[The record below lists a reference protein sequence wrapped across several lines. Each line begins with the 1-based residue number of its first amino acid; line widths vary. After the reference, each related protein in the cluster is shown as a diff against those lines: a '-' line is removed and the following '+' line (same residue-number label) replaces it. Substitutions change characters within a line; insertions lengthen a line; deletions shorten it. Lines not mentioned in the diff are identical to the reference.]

1 MGLSN
6 FAPSND
12 DDSTNKPTG
21 SGGGSGAPNITIV
34 GSSTPSVPYHN
45 HTITGG
51 SDIDDMLINYNEE
64 YKSSAPALFRDEI
77 VTQTMSIISSS
88 RKPNALLV
96 GPAGV
101 GKTAIVEEIARR
113 IANQEASVP
122 PQLGNTTIYE
132 LPIATLVAGA
142 GIVGELEN
150 RITEIIKFA
159 QDPGND
165 ALLFIDEIH
174 IITDDSNPT
183 YSKIA
188 QILKPALARGYLRV
202 IAATTTGEAKRLDDD
217 PAFKRR
223 FSSVIVDELTSEQT
237 RSILDVVLPGMLT
250 HYENKVSVAPDV
262 LDDIVTT
269 ADRLMSTG
277 HRPDTAITL
286 LDRALSHSVISHH
299 AAIQEAFASGNAS
312 YAQMLQ
318 QIVQIPLTSKRLNTI
333 AMRLVTGQSQPPQ
346 LDVKTLE
353 HELSR
358 LKGQENVLPRIVD
371 ALRRRELGIFPQTRP
386 TSWLFAGASGVGKSE
401 TAKIIAKMV
410 TGQKP
415 ILLNMAEFHDAHT
428 INRIIGS
435 PSGYVGSDS
444 ARERP
449 FDTLASNPY
458 RVIVLD
464 EFEKAHMS
472 VQRLFL
478 SALDT
483 GEIQMANGPAVDL
496 SRCIVIATT
505 NAGRQKLSGSRM
517 GFGEEKNTL
526 SKQSLAKELQK
537 SFDAE
542 LLGRFNDLIA
552 FMPLGANEYAEIL
565 RDEYDRQVARICAE
579 NPGMSFDPIDD
590 GTIARL
596 VEETWLVDQGARPA
610 IRSIR
615 SFIEDSLLS
624 SATN

>member
-6 FAPSND
+6 F
-12 DDSTNKPTG
+12 TPTDIG
-21 SGGGSGAPNITIV
+21 GGGSG
-34 GSSTPSVPYHN
+34 SSGPSVPLSALFGP
-45 HTITGG
+45 TLTGG
-51 SDIDDMLINYNEE
+51 SDINDMLINYNET
-64 YKSSAPALFRDEI
+64 YKSTTPALFRDEI

-113 IANQEASVP
+113 IANKEASVP
-122 PQLGNTTIYE
+122 PQLANTTIYE

-142 GIVGELEN
+142 GVVGDLEN

-159 QDPGND
+159 QDANND

-174 IITDDSNPT
+174 LIADSNNTT
-183 YSKIA
+183 YAKIA
-188 QILKPALARGYLRV
+188 QILKPAMARGYIRV
-202 IAATTTGEAKRLDDD
+202 IAATTMGEAKKLDDD

-223 FSSVIVDELTSEQT
+223 FSSVIVDELTREQT
-237 RSILDVVLPGMLT
+237 REILDIVLPGMLG
-250 HYENKVSVAPDV
+250 HYQNKVTVAPDV
-262 LDDIVTT
+262 LDEIVMT

-299 AAIQEAFASGNAS
+299 AAIQEALASGNTTS
-312 YAQMLQ
+312 AQMLQ
-318 QIVQIPLTSKRLNTI
+318 QITHIPLTAKRLNTI
-333 AMRLVTGQSQPPQ
+333 AMLLVTGQSQPPH
-346 LDVKTLE
+346 LDVTALQT
-353 HELSR
+353 ELSR
-358 LKGQENVLPRIVD
+358 LRGQEEVLPRIVD
-371 ALRRRELGIFPQTRP
+371 ALRRRELNIFPSTRP

-401 TAKIIAKMV
+401 TATIISSMV

-415 ILLNMAEFHDAHT
+415 IILNMAEYHDSAS

-435 PSGYVGSDS
+435 PTGYVGSDS
-444 ARERP
+444 AKERP

-464 EFEKAHMS
+464 EFEKADMS

-505 NAGRQKLSGSRM
+505 NAGRQKLSGSQM
-517 GFGEEKNTL
+517 GFGDHKHSV
-526 SKQSLAKELQK
+526 SKQSLTKELQK

-542 LLGRFNDLIA
+542 LLGRFDDLIA
-552 FMPLGANEYAEIL
+552 FMPLGADDYAQIL
-565 RDEYDRQVARICAE
+565 RDEYDRQVKRICAE
-579 NPGMSFDPIDD
+579 RPDLSFDAIDD
-590 GTIARL
+590 DTINRL
-596 VEETWLVDQGARPA
+596 VDETWLVDQGARPA
-610 IRSIR
+610 IRAIR
-615 SFIEDSLLS
+615 ALIEDMLLAQAANS
-624 SATN
+624 

>member
-6 FAPSND
+6 F
-12 DDSTNKPTG
+12 TPTDIG
-21 SGGGSGAPNITIV
+21 GNPGTGGSNIPL
-34 GSSTPSVPYHN
+34 SSLLGPLL
-45 HTITGG
+45 TGG
-51 SDIDDMLINYNEE
+51 SDVNDMLINYNET
-64 YKSSAPALFRDEI
+64 YKSATPALFRDEI

-113 IANQEASVP
+113 IANKEASVP
-122 PQLGNTTIYE
+122 PQLANTTIYE

-142 GIVGELEN
+142 GIVGDLEN

-159 QDPGND
+159 QDANND

-174 IITDDSNPT
+174 LIADSNNTT
-183 YSKIA
+183 YAKIA
-188 QILKPALARGYLRV
+188 QILKPAMARGYIRV
-202 IAATTTGEAKRLDDD
+202 IAATTMGEAKKLDDD

-223 FSSVIVDELTSEQT
+223 FSSVIVDELTREQT
-237 RSILDVVLPGMLT
+237 RQILDIVLPGMLG
-250 HYENKVSVAPDV
+250 HYQNKVTVAPDV
-262 LDDIVTT
+262 LDEIVMT

-299 AAIQEAFASGNAS
+299 AAIQEALASGNTTS
-312 YAQMLQ
+312 AQMLQ
-318 QIVQIPLTSKRLNTI
+318 QIAHIPLTAKRLNTI
-333 AMRLVTGQSQPPQ
+333 AMLLVTGQSQPPH
-346 LDVKTLE
+346 LDVTALQT
-353 HELSR
+353 ELSR
-358 LKGQENVLPRIVD
+358 LRGQEEVLPRIVD
-371 ALRRRELGIFPQTRP
+371 ALRRRELNIFPSTRP

-401 TAKIIAKMV
+401 TATIISSMV

-415 ILLNMAEFHDAHT
+415 IILNMAEYHDSAS

-435 PSGYVGSDS
+435 PTGYVGSDS
-444 ARERP
+444 AKERP

-464 EFEKAHMS
+464 EFEKADMS

-505 NAGRQKLSGSRM
+505 NAGRQKLSGSQM
-517 GFGEEKNTL
+517 GFGDHKHSV
-526 SKQSLAKELQK
+526 SKQSLTKELQK

-542 LLGRFNDLIA
+542 LLGRFDDLIA
-552 FMPLGANEYAEIL
+552 FMPLGADDYAQIL

-579 NPGMSFDPIDD
+579 RPDLSFDPIDD
-590 GTIARL
+590 DTIARL
-596 VEETWLVDQGARPA
+596 VDETWLVDQGARPA
-610 IRSIR
+610 IRAIR
-615 SFIEDSLLS
+615 ALIEDMLLAQAANS
-624 SATN
+624 

>member
-6 FAPSND
+6 F
-12 DDSTNKPTG
+12 TPTDIG
-21 SGGGSGAPNITIV
+21 GGGSG
-34 GSSTPSVPYHN
+34 SSGPSVPLSALFGP
-45 HTITGG
+45 TLTGG
-51 SDIDDMLINYNEE
+51 SDINDMLINYNET
-64 YKSSAPALFRDEI
+64 YKSATPALFRDEI

-113 IANQEASVP
+113 IANKEASVP
-122 PQLGNTTIYE
+122 PQLANTTIYE

-142 GIVGELEN
+142 GVVGDLEN

-159 QDPGND
+159 QDANND

-174 IITDDSNPT
+174 LIADSNNTT
-183 YSKIA
+183 YAKIA
-188 QILKPALARGYLRV
+188 QILKPTMARGYIRV
-202 IAATTTGEAKRLDDD
+202 IAATTMGEAKKLDDD

-223 FSSVIVDELTSEQT
+223 FSSVIVDELTREQT
-237 RSILDVVLPGMLT
+237 RQILDIVLPGMLG
-250 HYENKVSVAPDV
+250 HYQNKVTVAPDV
-262 LDDIVTT
+262 LDEIVMT

-299 AAIQEAFASGNAS
+299 SAIQEALASGNTTS
-312 YAQMLQ
+312 AQMLQ
-318 QIVQIPLTSKRLNTI
+318 QITHIPLTAKRLNTI
-333 AMRLVTGQSQPPQ
+333 AMLLVTGQSQPPH
-346 LDVKTLE
+346 LDVTALQT
-353 HELSR
+353 ELSR
-358 LKGQENVLPRIVD
+358 LRGQEEVLPRIVD
-371 ALRRRELGIFPQTRP
+371 ALRRRELNVFPSTRP

-401 TAKIIAKMV
+401 TATIISSMV

-415 ILLNMAEFHDAHT
+415 IILNMAEYHDSAS

-435 PSGYVGSDS
+435 PTGYVGSDS
-444 ARERP
+444 AKERP

-464 EFEKAHMS
+464 EFEKADMS

-505 NAGRQKLSGSRM
+505 NAGRQKLSGSQM
-517 GFGEEKNTL
+517 GFGDHKHSV
-526 SKQSLAKELQK
+526 SKQSLTKELQK

-542 LLGRFNDLIA
+542 LLGRFDDLIA
-552 FMPLGANEYAEIL
+552 FMPLGANDYAQIL
-565 RDEYDRQVARICAE
+565 RDEYDRQVKRICAE
-579 NPGMSFDPIDD
+579 RPDLSFDPIDD
-590 GTIARL
+590 DTIARL
-596 VEETWLVDQGARPA
+596 VDETWLVDQGARPA
-610 IRSIR
+610 IRAIR
-615 SFIEDSLLS
+615 ALIEDMLL
-624 SATN
+624 AQAAN

>member
-6 FAPSND
+6 F
-12 DDSTNKPTG
+12 TPTDIG
-21 SGGGSGAPNITIV
+21 GGGSGSSGPNIPL
-34 GSSTPSVPYHN
+34 STLLGP
-45 HTITGG
+45 TLTGG
-51 SDIDDMLINYNEE
+51 SDINDMLINYNET
-64 YKSSAPALFRDEI
+64 YKSATPALFRDEI

-113 IANQEASVP
+113 ITNKEASVP
-122 PQLGNTTIYE
+122 PQLANTTIYE

-142 GIVGELEN
+142 GVVGDLEN

-159 QDPGND
+159 QDANND

-174 IITDDSNPT
+174 LIADSNNTT
-183 YSKIA
+183 YAKIA
-188 QILKPALARGYLRV
+188 QILKPAMARGYIRV
-202 IAATTTGEAKRLDDD
+202 IAATTMGEAKKLDDD

-223 FSSVIVDELTSEQT
+223 FSSVIVDELTREQT
-237 RSILDVVLPGMLT
+237 REILDIVLPGMLN
-250 HYENKVSVAPDV
+250 HYQNKITVTPDV
-262 LDDIVTT
+262 LDEIVMT

-299 AAIQEAFASGNAS
+299 AAIQEALASGNTTS
-312 YAQMLQ
+312 AQMLQ
-318 QIVQIPLTSKRLNTI
+318 QITHIPLTAKRLNTI
-333 AMRLVTGQSQPPQ
+333 AMLLVTGQSQPPH
-346 LDVKTLE
+346 LDVTALQT
-353 HELSR
+353 ELSR
-358 LKGQENVLPRIVD
+358 LRGQEEVLPRIVD
-371 ALRRRELGIFPQTRP
+371 ALRRRELNIFPSTRP

-401 TAKIIAKMV
+401 TATIISSMV

-415 ILLNMAEFHDAHT
+415 IILNMAEYHDSAS

-435 PSGYVGSDS
+435 PTGYVGSDS
-444 ARERP
+444 AKERP

-464 EFEKAHMS
+464 EFEKADMS

-505 NAGRQKLSGSRM
+505 NAGRQKLSGSQM
-517 GFGEEKNTL
+517 GFGDHKHSV
-526 SKQSLAKELQK
+526 SKQSLTKELQK

-542 LLGRFNDLIA
+542 LLGRFDDLIA
-552 FMPLGANEYAEIL
+552 FMPLGADDYAQIL
-565 RDEYDRQVARICAE
+565 RDEYDRQVARICTE
-579 NPGMSFDPIDD
+579 RPDLSFDPIDD
-590 GTIARL
+590 DTIAQL
-596 VEETWLVDQGARPA
+596 VDETWLVDQGARPA
-610 IRSIR
+610 IRAIR
-615 SFIEDSLLS
+615 ALIEDMLL
-624 SATN
+624 AQAAN

>member
-6 FAPSND
+6 F
-12 DDSTNKPTG
+12 TPTDIG
-21 SGGGSGAPNITIV
+21 GGGSG
-34 GSSTPSVPYHN
+34 SSGPSIPLSALLGP
-45 HTITGG
+45 TLTGG
-51 SDIDDMLINYNEE
+51 SDINDMLINYNET
-64 YKSSAPALFRDEI
+64 YRSATPALFRDEI

-113 IANQEASVP
+113 IANKEASVP
-122 PQLGNTTIYE
+122 PQLANTTIYE

-142 GIVGELEN
+142 GIVGDLEN

-159 QDPGND
+159 QDANND

-174 IITDDSNPT
+174 LIADSNNTT
-183 YSKIA
+183 YAKIA
-188 QILKPALARGYLRV
+188 QILKPAMARGYIRV
-202 IAATTTGEAKRLDDD
+202 IAATTMGEAKKLDDD

-223 FSSVIVDELTSEQT
+223 FSSVIVDELTREQT
-237 RSILDVVLPGMLT
+237 RDILDIVLPGMLT
-250 HYENKVSVAPDV
+250 HYQNKVTVAPDV
-262 LDDIVTT
+262 LDEIVMT

-299 AAIQEAFASGNAS
+299 AAIQEALASGNTTS
-312 YAQMLQ
+312 AQMLQ
-318 QIVQIPLTSKRLNTI
+318 QITHIPLTAKRLNTI
-333 AMRLVTGQSQPPQ
+333 AMLLVTGQSQPPH
-346 LDVKTLE
+346 LDVTALQT
-353 HELSR
+353 ELSR
-358 LKGQENVLPRIVD
+358 LRGQEEVLPRIVD
-371 ALRRRELGIFPQTRP
+371 ALRRRELNIFPSTRP

-401 TAKIIAKMV
+401 TATIISSMV

-415 ILLNMAEFHDAHT
+415 IILNMAEYHDSAS

-435 PSGYVGSDS
+435 PTGYVGSDS
-444 ARERP
+444 AKERP

-464 EFEKAHMS
+464 EFEKADMS

-505 NAGRQKLSGSRM
+505 NAGRQKLSGSQM
-517 GFGEEKNTL
+517 GFGDHKHSV
-526 SKQSLAKELQK
+526 SKQSLTKELQK

-542 LLGRFNDLIA
+542 LLGRFDDLIA
-552 FMPLGANEYAEIL
+552 FMPLGADDYAQIL
-565 RDEYDRQVARICAE
+565 RDEYDRQVKRICTE
-579 NPGMSFDPIDD
+579 RPDLSFDAIDD
-590 GTIARL
+590 DTIARL
-596 VEETWLVDQGARPA
+596 VDETWLVDQGARPA
-610 IRSIR
+610 IRAIR
-615 SFIEDSLLS
+615 ALIEDMLLAQAANS
-624 SATN
+624 

>member
-6 FAPSND
+6 F
-12 DDSTNKPTG
+12 TPTDIG
-21 SGGGSGAPNITIV
+21 GGGSG
-34 GSSTPSVPYHN
+34 SSGPSVPLSALFGP
-45 HTITGG
+45 TLTGG
-51 SDIDDMLINYNEE
+51 SDINDMLINYNET
-64 YKSSAPALFRDEI
+64 YKSATPALFRDEI

-113 IANQEASVP
+113 IANKEASVP
-122 PQLGNTTIYE
+122 PQLANTTIYE

-142 GIVGELEN
+142 GVVGDLEN

-159 QDPGND
+159 QDANND

-174 IITDDSNPT
+174 LIADSNNTT
-183 YSKIA
+183 YAKIA
-188 QILKPALARGYLRV
+188 QILKPAMARGYIRV
-202 IAATTTGEAKRLDDD
+202 IAATTMGEAKKLDDD

-223 FSSVIVDELTSEQT
+223 FSSVIVDELTREQT
-237 RSILDVVLPGMLT
+237 REILDIVLPGMLT
-250 HYENKVSVAPDV
+250 HYQNKVTVAPDV
-262 LDDIVTT
+262 LDEIVMT

-299 AAIQEAFASGNAS
+299 AAIQEALASGNTTS
-312 YAQMLQ
+312 AQMLQ
-318 QIVQIPLTSKRLNTI
+318 QITHIPLTAKRLNTI
-333 AMRLVTGQSQPPQ
+333 AMLLVTGQSQPPH
-346 LDVKTLE
+346 LDTQALQT
-353 HELSR
+353 ELSR
-358 LKGQENVLPRIVD
+358 LRGQEEVLPRIVD
-371 ALRRRELGIFPQTRP
+371 ALRRRELNIFPSTRP

-401 TAKIIAKMV
+401 TATIISSMV

-415 ILLNMAEFHDAHT
+415 IILNMAEYHDSAS

-435 PSGYVGSDS
+435 PTGYVGSDS
-444 ARERP
+444 AKERP

-464 EFEKAHMS
+464 EFEKADMS

-505 NAGRQKLSGSRM
+505 NAGRQKLSGSQM
-517 GFGEEKNTL
+517 GFGDHKHSV
-526 SKQSLAKELQK
+526 SKQSLTKELQK

-542 LLGRFNDLIA
+542 LLGRFDDLIA
-552 FMPLGANEYAEIL
+552 FMPLGADDYAQIL
-565 RDEYDRQVARICAE
+565 RDEYDRQVKRICAE
-579 NPGMSFDPIDD
+579 RPDLSFDAIDD
-590 GTIARL
+590 DTINRL
-596 VEETWLVDQGARPA
+596 VDETWLVDQGARPA
-610 IRSIR
+610 IRAIR
-615 SFIEDSLLS
+615 ALIEDMLL
-624 SATN
+624 AQAAN

>member
-6 FAPSND
+6 F
-12 DDSTNKPTG
+12 TPTDIG
-21 SGGGSGAPNITIV
+21 GGGSG
-34 GSSTPSVPYHN
+34 SSGPSIPLSALLGP
-45 HTITGG
+45 TLTGG
-51 SDIDDMLINYNEE
+51 SDINDMLINYNET
-64 YKSSAPALFRDEI
+64 YKSATPALFRDEI

-113 IANQEASVP
+113 IANKEASVP
-122 PQLGNTTIYE
+122 PQLANTTIYE

-142 GIVGELEN
+142 GIVGDLEN

-159 QDPGND
+159 QDANND

-174 IITDDSNPT
+174 LIADSNNTT
-183 YSKIA
+183 YAKIA
-188 QILKPALARGYLRV
+188 QILKPAMARGYIRV
-202 IAATTTGEAKRLDDD
+202 IAATTMGEAKKLDDD

-223 FSSVIVDELTSEQT
+223 FSSVIVDELTREQT
-237 RSILDVVLPGMLT
+237 RDILDIVLPGMLT
-250 HYENKVSVAPDV
+250 HYQNKVTVAPDV
-262 LDDIVTT
+262 LDEIVMT

-299 AAIQEAFASGNAS
+299 AAIQEALASGNTTS
-312 YAQMLQ
+312 AQMLQ
-318 QIVQIPLTSKRLNTI
+318 QITHIPLTAKRLNTI
-333 AMRLVTGQSQPPQ
+333 AMLLVTGQSQPPH
-346 LDVKTLE
+346 LDVTALQT
-353 HELSR
+353 ELSR
-358 LKGQENVLPRIVD
+358 LRGQEEVLPRIVD
-371 ALRRRELGIFPQTRP
+371 ALRRRELNIFPSTRP

-401 TAKIIAKMV
+401 TATIISSMV

-415 ILLNMAEFHDAHT
+415 IILNMAEYHDSAS

-435 PSGYVGSDS
+435 PTGYVGSDS
-444 ARERP
+444 AKERP

-464 EFEKAHMS
+464 EFEKADMS

-505 NAGRQKLSGSRM
+505 NAGRQKLSGSQM
-517 GFGEEKNTL
+517 GFGDHKHSV
-526 SKQSLAKELQK
+526 SKQSLTKELQK

-542 LLGRFNDLIA
+542 LLGRFDDLIA
-552 FMPLGANEYAEIL
+552 FMPLGADDYAQIL
-565 RDEYDRQVARICAE
+565 RDEYDRQVKRICAE
-579 NPGMSFDPIDD
+579 RPDLSFDPIDD
-590 GTIARL
+590 DTIARL
-596 VEETWLVDQGARPA
+596 VDETWLVDQGARPA
-610 IRSIR
+610 IRAIR
-615 SFIEDSLLS
+615 ALIEDLLL
-624 SATN
+624 A

>member
-6 FAPSND
+6 F
-12 DDSTNKPTG
+12 TPTDI
-21 SGGGSGAPNITIV
+21 GGSGS
-34 GSSTPSVPYHN
+34 GSSGPSIPISALLS
-45 HTITGG
+45 HTLTGG
-51 SDIDDMLINYNEE
+51 SDINDMLINYNET
-64 YKSSAPALFRDEI
+64 YKSATPALFRDEI

-113 IANQEASVP
+113 IANKEASVP
-122 PQLGNTTIYE
+122 PQLANTTIYE

-142 GIVGELEN
+142 GVVGDLEN

-159 QDPGND
+159 QDANND

-174 IITDDSNPT
+174 LIADSNNTT
-183 YSKIA
+183 YAKIA
-188 QILKPALARGYLRV
+188 QILKPAMARGYIRV
-202 IAATTTGEAKRLDDD
+202 IAATTMGEAKKLDDD

-223 FSSVIVDELTSEQT
+223 FSSVIVDELTREQT
-237 RSILDVVLPGMLT
+237 RDILDIVLPGMLG
-250 HYENKVSVAPDV
+250 HYQNKVTVAPDV
-262 LDDIVTT
+262 LDEIVMT

-299 AAIQEAFASGNAS
+299 AAIQEALASGNTTS
-312 YAQMLQ
+312 AQMLQ
-318 QIVQIPLTSKRLNTI
+318 QITHIPLTAKRLNTI
-333 AMRLVTGQSQPPQ
+333 AMLLVTGQSQPPH
-346 LDVKTLE
+346 LDVTALQT
-353 HELSR
+353 ELSR
-358 LKGQENVLPRIVD
+358 LRGQEEVLPRIVD
-371 ALRRRELGIFPQTRP
+371 ALRRRELNIFPSTRP

-401 TAKIIAKMV
+401 TATIISSMV

-415 ILLNMAEFHDAHT
+415 IILNMAEYHDSAS

-435 PSGYVGSDS
+435 PTGYVGSDS
-444 ARERP
+444 AKERP

-464 EFEKAHMS
+464 EFEKADMS

-505 NAGRQKLSGSRM
+505 NAGRQKLSGSQM
-517 GFGEEKNTL
+517 GFGDHKHSM
-526 SKQSLAKELQK
+526 SKQSLTKELQK

-542 LLGRFNDLIA
+542 LLGRFDDLIA
-552 FMPLGANEYAEIL
+552 FMPLGADDYAQIL
-565 RDEYDRQVARICAE
+565 RDEYDRQVTRICTE
-579 NPGMSFDPIDD
+579 RPDLSFDAIDD
-590 GTIARL
+590 DTIARL
-596 VEETWLVDQGARPA
+596 VDETWLVDQGARPA
-610 IRSIR
+610 IRAIR
-615 SFIEDSLLS
+615 ALIEDMLL
-624 SATN
+624 AQAAN

>member
-6 FAPSND
+6 F
-12 DDSTNKPTG
+12 TPTDIG
-21 SGGGSGAPNITIV
+21 GGGSGSSGPNIPLSALLGPTL
-34 GSSTPSVPYHN
+34 
-45 HTITGG
+45 TGG
-51 SDIDDMLINYNEE
+51 SDINDMLINYNET
-64 YKSSAPALFRDEI
+64 YKSATPALFRDEI

-113 IANQEASVP
+113 IANKEASVP
-122 PQLGNTTIYE
+122 PQLANTTICE

-142 GIVGELEN
+142 GIVGDLEN

-159 QDPGND
+159 QDANND

-174 IITDDSNPT
+174 LIADSNNTT
-183 YSKIA
+183 YAKIA
-188 QILKPALARGYLRV
+188 QILKPAMARGYIRV
-202 IAATTTGEAKRLDDD
+202 IAATTMGEAKKLDDD

-223 FSSVIVDELTSEQT
+223 FSSVIVDELTREQT
-237 RSILDVVLPGMLT
+237 RKILDVVLPGMLT
-250 HYENKVSVAPDV
+250 HYQNKVTVAPDV
-262 LDDIVTT
+262 LDEIVMT

-299 AAIQEAFASGNAS
+299 AAIQEALASGNTTS
-312 YAQMLQ
+312 AQMLQ
-318 QIVQIPLTSKRLNTI
+318 QITHIPLTAKRLNTI
-333 AMRLVTGQSQPPQ
+333 AMLLVTGQSQPPH
-346 LDVKTLE
+346 LDVEALQT
-353 HELSR
+353 ELSR
-358 LKGQENVLPRIVD
+358 LRGQEEVLPRIVD
-371 ALRRRELGIFPQTRP
+371 ALRRRELNIFPSTRP

-401 TAKIIAKMV
+401 TATIISSMV

-415 ILLNMAEFHDAHT
+415 IILNMAEYHDSAS

-435 PSGYVGSDS
+435 PTGYVGSDS
-444 ARERP
+444 AKERP

-464 EFEKAHMS
+464 EFEKADMS

-505 NAGRQKLSGSRM
+505 NAGRQKLSGSQM
-517 GFGEEKNTL
+517 GFGDHKHSV
-526 SKQSLAKELQK
+526 SKQSLTKELQK

-542 LLGRFNDLIA
+542 LLGRFDDLIA
-552 FMPLGANEYAEIL
+552 FMPLGAEDYAQIL
-565 RDEYDRQVARICAE
+565 RDEYDRQVKRICAE
-579 NPGMSFDPIDD
+579 RPDLSFDVIDD
-590 GTIARL
+590 DTINRL
-596 VEETWLVDQGARPA
+596 VDETWLVDQGARPA
-610 IRSIR
+610 IRAIR
-615 SFIEDSLLS
+615 ALIEDMLLAQAANS
-624 SATN
+624 

>member
-6 FAPSND
+6 F
-12 DDSTNKPTG
+12 TPTDIG
-21 SGGGSGAPNITIV
+21 GGGSG
-34 GSSTPSVPYHN
+34 SSGPSVPLSALFGP
-45 HTITGG
+45 TLTGG
-51 SDIDDMLINYNEE
+51 SDINDMLINYNET
-64 YKSSAPALFRDEI
+64 YKSATPALFRDEI

-113 IANQEASVP
+113 IANKEASVP
-122 PQLGNTTIYE
+122 PQLANTTIYE

-142 GIVGELEN
+142 GVVGDLEN

-159 QDPGND
+159 QDANND

-174 IITDDSNPT
+174 LIADSSNTT
-183 YSKIA
+183 YAKIA
-188 QILKPALARGYLRV
+188 QILKPAMARGYIRV
-202 IAATTTGEAKRLDDD
+202 IAATTMGEAKKLDDD

-223 FSSVIVDELTSEQT
+223 FSSVIVDELTREQT
-237 RSILDVVLPGMLT
+237 REILDIVLPGMLT
-250 HYENKVSVAPDV
+250 HYQNKVTVAPDV
-262 LDDIVTT
+262 LDEIVMT

-299 AAIQEAFASGNAS
+299 AAIQEALASGNTTS
-312 YAQMLQ
+312 AQMLQ
-318 QIVQIPLTSKRLNTI
+318 QITHIPLTAKRLNTI
-333 AMRLVTGQSQPPQ
+333 AMLLVTGQSQTPH
-346 LDVKTLE
+346 LDMTALQT
-353 HELSR
+353 ELSR
-358 LKGQENVLPRIVD
+358 LRGQEEVLPRIVD
-371 ALRRRELGIFPQTRP
+371 ALRRRELNIFPSTRP

-401 TAKIIAKMV
+401 TATIISSMV

-415 ILLNMAEFHDAHT
+415 IILNMAEYHDSAS

-435 PSGYVGSDS
+435 PTGYVGSDS
-444 ARERP
+444 AKERP

-464 EFEKAHMS
+464 EFEKADMS

-505 NAGRQKLSGSRM
+505 NAGRQKLSGSQM
-517 GFGEEKNTL
+517 GFGDHKHSV
-526 SKQSLAKELQK
+526 SKQSLTKELQK

-552 FMPLGANEYAEIL
+552 FMPLGADDYAQIL
-565 RDEYDRQVARICAE
+565 RDEYDRQVKRICAE
-579 NPGMSFDPIDD
+579 RPDLSFDPIDD
-590 GTIARL
+590 DTIARL
-596 VEETWLVDQGARPA
+596 VDETWLVDQGARPA
-610 IRSIR
+610 IRAIR
-615 SFIEDSLLS
+615 ALIEDMLL
-624 SATN
+624 AQAAN

>member
-6 FAPSND
+6 FTPTDIGGGSN
-12 DDSTNKPTG
+12 SG
-21 SGGGSGAPNITIV
+21 SGGPSIPL
-34 GSSTPSVPYHN
+34 SSLLNPTL
-45 HTITGG
+45 TGG
-51 SDIDDMLINYNEE
+51 SDINDMLINYNET
-64 YKSSAPALFRDEI
+64 YKSATPALFRDEI

-113 IANQEASVP
+113 IANKEASVP
-122 PQLGNTTIYE
+122 PQLANTTIYE

-142 GIVGELEN
+142 GVVGDLEN

-159 QDPGND
+159 QDVNND

-174 IITDDSNPT
+174 LIADSNNTT
-183 YSKIA
+183 YAKIA
-188 QILKPALARGYLRV
+188 QILKPAMARGYIRV
-202 IAATTTGEAKRLDDD
+202 IAATTMGEAKKLDDD

-223 FSSVIVDELTSEQT
+223 FSSVIVDELTREQT
-237 RSILDVVLPGMLT
+237 RDILDIILPGMLT
-250 HYENKVSVAPDV
+250 HYQNKVTVAPDV
-262 LDDIVTT
+262 LDEIVMT

-299 AAIQEAFASGNAS
+299 AAIQEALASGNTTS
-312 YAQMLQ
+312 AQMLQ
-318 QIVQIPLTSKRLNTI
+318 QITHIPLTAKRLNTI
-333 AMRLVTGQSQPPQ
+333 AMLLVTGQSQPPH
-346 LDVKTLE
+346 LDVTALQT
-353 HELSR
+353 ELSR
-358 LKGQENVLPRIVD
+358 LRGQEEVLPRIVD
-371 ALRRRELGIFPQTRP
+371 ALRRRELNIFPSTRP

-401 TAKIIAKMV
+401 TATIISSMV

-415 ILLNMAEFHDAHT
+415 IILNMAEYHDSAS

-435 PSGYVGSDS
+435 PTGYVGSDS
-444 ARERP
+444 AKERP

-464 EFEKAHMS
+464 EFEKADMS

-505 NAGRQKLSGSRM
+505 NAGRQKLSGSQM
-517 GFGEEKNTL
+517 GFGDHKHSV
-526 SKQSLAKELQK
+526 SKQSLTKELQK

-542 LLGRFNDLIA
+542 LLGRFDDLIA
-552 FMPLGANEYAEIL
+552 FMPLGADDYAQIL
-565 RDEYDRQVARICAE
+565 RDEYDRQVKRICAE
-579 NPGMSFDPIDD
+579 RPDLSFDAIDD
-590 GTIARL
+590 DTINRL
-596 VEETWLVDQGARPA
+596 VDETWLVDQGARPA
-610 IRSIR
+610 IRAIR
-615 SFIEDSLLS
+615 ALIEDMLL
-624 SATN
+624 AQAAN

>member
-6 FAPSND
+6 F
-12 DDSTNKPTG
+12 TPTDIG
-21 SGGGSGAPNITIV
+21 GGGSGSSGPNIPLSALLGPTL
-34 GSSTPSVPYHN
+34 
-45 HTITGG
+45 TGG
-51 SDIDDMLINYNEE
+51 SDINDMLINYNET
-64 YKSSAPALFRDEI
+64 YKSATPALFRDEI

-113 IANQEASVP
+113 IANKEASVP
-122 PQLGNTTIYE
+122 PQLANTTIYE

-142 GIVGELEN
+142 GVVGDLEN

-159 QDPGND
+159 QDANND

-174 IITDDSNPT
+174 LIADSNNTT
-183 YSKIA
+183 YAKIA
-188 QILKPALARGYLRV
+188 QILKPAMARGYIRV
-202 IAATTTGEAKRLDDD
+202 IAATTMGEAKKLDDD

-223 FSSVIVDELTSEQT
+223 FSSVIVDELTREQT
-237 RSILDVVLPGMLT
+237 RDILDIVLPGMLN
-250 HYENKVSVAPDV
+250 HYQNKVTVAPDV
-262 LDDIVTT
+262 LDEIVMT

-299 AAIQEAFASGNAS
+299 AAIQEALASGNTTS
-312 YAQMLQ
+312 AQMLQ
-318 QIVQIPLTSKRLNTI
+318 QITHIPLTAKRLNTI
-333 AMRLVTGQSQPPQ
+333 AMLLVTGQSQPPH
-346 LDVKTLE
+346 LDVTALQT
-353 HELSR
+353 ELSR
-358 LKGQENVLPRIVD
+358 LRGQEEVLPRIVD
-371 ALRRRELGIFPQTRP
+371 ALRRRELNIFPSTRP

-401 TAKIIAKMV
+401 TATIISSMV

-415 ILLNMAEFHDAHT
+415 IILNMAEYHDSAS

-435 PSGYVGSDS
+435 PTGYVGSDS
-444 ARERP
+444 AKERP

-464 EFEKAHMS
+464 EFEKADMS

-505 NAGRQKLSGSRM
+505 NAGRQKLSGSQM
-517 GFGEEKNTL
+517 GFGDHKHSM
-526 SKQSLAKELQK
+526 SKQSLTKELQK

-542 LLGRFNDLIA
+542 LLGRFDDLIA
-552 FMPLGANEYAEIL
+552 FMPLGADDYAQIL
-565 RDEYDRQVARICAE
+565 RDEYDRQVKRICAE
-579 NPGMSFDPIDD
+579 RPDLSFDPIDD
-590 GTIARL
+590 DTIARL
-596 VEETWLVDQGARPA
+596 VDETWLVDQGARPA
-610 IRSIR
+610 IRAIR
-615 SFIEDSLLS
+615 ALIEDMLL
-624 SATN
+624 AQAANL

>member
-6 FAPSND
+6 FTPTDIGGGSN
-12 DDSTNKPTG
+12 SG
-21 SGGGSGAPNITIV
+21 SGGPSIPL
-34 GSSTPSVPYHN
+34 SSLLNPTL
-45 HTITGG
+45 TGG
-51 SDIDDMLINYNEE
+51 SDINDMLINYNET
-64 YKSSAPALFRDEI
+64 YKSATPALFRDEI

-113 IANQEASVP
+113 IANKEASVP
-122 PQLGNTTIYE
+122 PQLANTTIYE

-142 GIVGELEN
+142 GVVGDLEN

-159 QDPGND
+159 QDANND

-174 IITDDSNPT
+174 LIADSNNTT
-183 YSKIA
+183 YAKIA
-188 QILKPALARGYLRV
+188 QILKPAMARGYIRV
-202 IAATTTGEAKRLDDD
+202 IAATTMGEAKKLDDD

-223 FSSVIVDELTSEQT
+223 FSSVIVDELTREQT
-237 RSILDVVLPGMLT
+237 RQILDIVLPGMLN
-250 HYENKVSVAPDV
+250 HYQNKVTVAPDV
-262 LDDIVTT
+262 LDEIVMT

-299 AAIQEAFASGNAS
+299 AAIQEALASGNTTS
-312 YAQMLQ
+312 AQMLQ
-318 QIVQIPLTSKRLNTI
+318 QITHIPLTAKRLNTI
-333 AMRLVTGQSQPPQ
+333 AMLLVTGQSQPPH
-346 LDVKTLE
+346 LDVTALQT
-353 HELSR
+353 ELSR
-358 LKGQENVLPRIVD
+358 LRGQEEVLPRIVD
-371 ALRRRELGIFPQTRP
+371 ALRRRELNIFPSTRP

-401 TAKIIAKMV
+401 TATIISSMV

-415 ILLNMAEFHDAHT
+415 IILNMAEYHDSAS

-435 PSGYVGSDS
+435 PTGYVGSDS
-444 ARERP
+444 AKERP

-464 EFEKAHMS
+464 EFEKADMS

-505 NAGRQKLSGSRM
+505 NAGRQKLSGSQM
-517 GFGEEKNTL
+517 GFGDHKHSV
-526 SKQSLAKELQK
+526 SKQSLTKELQK

-542 LLGRFNDLIA
+542 LLGRFDDLIA
-552 FMPLGANEYAEIL
+552 FMPLGADDYAQIL
-565 RDEYDRQVARICAE
+565 RDEYDRQVARIRAE
-579 NPGMSFDPIDD
+579 RPDLSFDPIDD
-590 GTIARL
+590 DTIAQL
-596 VEETWLVDQGARPA
+596 VDETWLVDQGARPA
-610 IRSIR
+610 IRAIR
-615 SFIEDSLLS
+615 ALIEDMLLAQAANS
-624 SATN
+624 

>member
-6 FAPSND
+6 FTPTDIGGGSN
-12 DDSTNKPTG
+12 SG
-21 SGGGSGAPNITIV
+21 SGGPSIPW
-34 GSSTPSVPYHN
+34 SSLLNPTL
-45 HTITGG
+45 TGG
-51 SDIDDMLINYNEE
+51 SDINDMLINYNET
-64 YKSSAPALFRDEI
+64 YKSATPALFRDEI

-113 IANQEASVP
+113 IANKEASVP
-122 PQLGNTTIYE
+122 PQLANTTIYE

-142 GIVGELEN
+142 GIVGDLEN

-159 QDPGND
+159 QDANND

-174 IITDDSNPT
+174 LIADSNNTT
-183 YSKIA
+183 YAKIA
-188 QILKPALARGYLRV
+188 QILKPAMARGYIRV
-202 IAATTTGEAKRLDDD
+202 IAATTMGEAKKLDDD

-223 FSSVIVDELTSEQT
+223 FSSVIVDELTREQT
-237 RSILDVVLPGMLT
+237 REILDIVLSGMLT
-250 HYENKVSVAPDV
+250 HYQNKVTVAPDV
-262 LDDIVTT
+262 LDEIVMT

-299 AAIQEAFASGNAS
+299 AAIQEALASGNTTS
-312 YAQMLQ
+312 AQMLQ
-318 QIVQIPLTSKRLNTI
+318 QITHIPLTAKRLNTI
-333 AMRLVTGQSQPPQ
+333 AMLLVTGQSQPPH
-346 LDVKTLE
+346 LDVTALQT
-353 HELSR
+353 ELSR
-358 LKGQENVLPRIVD
+358 LRDQEEVLPRIVD
-371 ALRRRELGIFPQTRP
+371 ALRRRELNIFPSTRP

-401 TAKIIAKMV
+401 TATIISSMV

-415 ILLNMAEFHDAHT
+415 IILNMAEYHDSAS

-435 PSGYVGSDS
+435 PTGYVGSDS
-444 ARERP
+444 AKERP

-464 EFEKAHMS
+464 EFEKADMS

-505 NAGRQKLSGSRM
+505 NAGRQKLSGSQM
-517 GFGEEKNTL
+517 GFGDHKHSV
-526 SKQSLAKELQK
+526 SKQSLTKELQK

-542 LLGRFNDLIA
+542 LLGRFDDLIA
-552 FMPLGANEYAEIL
+552 FMPLGADDYAQIL
-565 RDEYDRQVARICAE
+565 RDEYDRQVKRICAE
-579 NPGMSFDPIDD
+579 RPDLGFDPIDGD
-590 GTIARL
+590 TIARL
-596 VEETWLVDQGARPA
+596 VDETWLVDQGARPA
-610 IRSIR
+610 IRAIR
-615 SFIEDSLLS
+615 ALIEDMLLAQAANS
-624 SATN
+624 

>member
-6 FAPSND
+6 F
-12 DDSTNKPTG
+12 TPTDIG
-21 SGGGSGAPNITIV
+21 GGGSG
-34 GSSTPSVPYHN
+34 SSGPSVPLSALFGP
-45 HTITGG
+45 TLTGG
-51 SDIDDMLINYNEE
+51 SDINDMLINYNET
-64 YKSSAPALFRDEI
+64 YKSATPALFRDEI

-113 IANQEASVP
+113 IANKEASVP
-122 PQLGNTTIYE
+122 PQLANTTIYE

-142 GIVGELEN
+142 GVVGDLEN
-150 RITEIIKFA
+150 RITEFIKFA
-159 QDPGND
+159 QDANND

-174 IITDDSNPT
+174 LIADSNNTT
-183 YSKIA
+183 YAKIA
-188 QILKPALARGYLRV
+188 QILKPAMARGYIRV
-202 IAATTTGEAKRLDDD
+202 IAATTMGEAKKLDDD

-223 FSSVIVDELTSEQT
+223 FSSVIVDELTREQT
-237 RSILDVVLPGMLT
+237 RDILDIVLPGMLG
-250 HYENKVSVAPDV
+250 HYQNKVTVAPDV
-262 LDDIVTT
+262 LDEIVMT

-299 AAIQEAFASGNAS
+299 AAIQEALASGNTTS
-312 YAQMLQ
+312 AQMLQ
-318 QIVQIPLTSKRLNTI
+318 QITHIPLTAKRLNTI
-333 AMRLVTGQSQPPQ
+333 AMLLVTGQSQPPH
-346 LDVKTLE
+346 LDVTALE
-353 HELSR
+353 TELSR
-358 LKGQENVLPRIVD
+358 LRGQEEVLPRIVD
-371 ALRRRELGIFPQTRP
+371 ALRRRELNIFPSTRP

-401 TAKIIAKMV
+401 TATIISSMV

-415 ILLNMAEFHDAHT
+415 IILNMAEYHDSAS

-435 PSGYVGSDS
+435 PTGYVGSDS
-444 ARERP
+444 AKERP

-464 EFEKAHMS
+464 EFEKADMS

-505 NAGRQKLSGSRM
+505 NAGRQKLSGSQM
-517 GFGEEKNTL
+517 GFGDHKHSV
-526 SKQSLAKELQK
+526 SKQSLTKELQK

-542 LLGRFNDLIA
+542 LLGRFDDLIA
-552 FMPLGANEYAEIL
+552 FMPLGADDYAQIL

-579 NPGMSFDPIDD
+579 RPDLSFDPIDD
-590 GTIARL
+590 DTIARL
-596 VEETWLVDQGARPA
+596 VDETWLVDQGARPA
-610 IRSIR
+610 IRAIR
-615 SFIEDSLLS
+615 ALIEDMLL
-624 SATN
+624 AQAAN

>member
-6 FAPSND
+6 FTPND
-12 DDSTNKPTG
+12 DDANNPTG

-34 GSSTPSVPYHN
+34 GSSAPSVPSHN
-45 HTITGG
+45 HAITGG

-165 ALLFIDEIH
+165 VLLFIDEIH

-188 QILKPALARGYLRV
+188 QTLKPALARGYLRV

-250 HYENKVSVAPDV
+250 HYQNKVSVTSDT

-346 LDVKTLE
+346 LDVETLE

-458 RVIVLD
+458 RVIILD

-478 SALDT
+478 SAFDT

-542 LLGRFNDLIA
+542 LLGRFDDLIA

-565 RDEYDRQVARICAE
+565 RDEYDRQVTRICAE

-610 IRSIR
+610 IRAIR

>member
-6 FAPSND
+6 F
-12 DDSTNKPTG
+12 TPTDIG
-21 SGGGSGAPNITIV
+21 GGGSG
-34 GSSTPSVPYHN
+34 SSGPSVPLSALFGP
-45 HTITGG
+45 TLTGG
-51 SDIDDMLINYNEE
+51 SDINDMLINYNET
-64 YKSSAPALFRDEI
+64 YKSATPALFRDEI
-77 VTQTMSIISSS
+77 VTQTMSIISSF

-113 IANQEASVP
+113 IANKEASVP
-122 PQLGNTTIYE
+122 PQLVNTTIYE

-142 GIVGELEN
+142 GVVGDLEN

-159 QDPGND
+159 QDANND

-174 IITDDSNPT
+174 LIADSNNTT
-183 YSKIA
+183 YAKIA
-188 QILKPALARGYLRV
+188 QILKPAMARGYIRV
-202 IAATTTGEAKRLDDD
+202 IAATTMGEAKKLDDD

-223 FSSVIVDELTSEQT
+223 FSSVIVDELTREQT
-237 RSILDVVLPGMLT
+237 RDILDIVLPGMLT
-250 HYENKVSVAPDV
+250 HYQNKVTVAPDV
-262 LDDIVTT
+262 LDEIVMT

-299 AAIQEAFASGNAS
+299 AAIQEALASGNTTS
-312 YAQMLQ
+312 AQMLQ
-318 QIVQIPLTSKRLNTI
+318 QITHIPLTAKRLNTI
-333 AMRLVTGQSQPPQ
+333 AMLLVTGQSQPPH
-346 LDVKTLE
+346 LDVQALQT
-353 HELSR
+353 ELSR
-358 LKGQENVLPRIVD
+358 LRGQEEVLPRIVD
-371 ALRRRELGIFPQTRP
+371 ALRRRELNIFPSTRP

-401 TAKIIAKMV
+401 TATIISSMV

-415 ILLNMAEFHDAHT
+415 IILNMAEYHDSAS

-435 PSGYVGSDS
+435 PTGYVGSDS
-444 ARERP
+444 AKERP

-464 EFEKAHMS
+464 EFEKADMS

-505 NAGRQKLSGSRM
+505 NAGRQKLSGSQM
-517 GFGEEKNTL
+517 GFGDHKHSM
-526 SKQSLAKELQK
+526 SKQSLTKELQK

-542 LLGRFNDLIA
+542 LLGRFDDLIA
-552 FMPLGANEYAEIL
+552 FMPLGADDYAQIL
-565 RDEYDRQVARICAE
+565 RDEYDRQVKRICAE
-579 NPGMSFDPIDD
+579 RPDLSFDPIDD
-590 GTIARL
+590 DTIAQL
-596 VEETWLVDQGARPA
+596 VDETWLVDQGARPA
-610 IRSIR
+610 IRAIR
-615 SFIEDSLLS
+615 ALIEDMLLAQAANS
-624 SATN
+624 

>member
-6 FAPSND
+6 F
-12 DDSTNKPTG
+12 TPTDI
-21 SGGGSGAPNITIV
+21 GGGSG
-34 GSSTPSVPYHN
+34 SSGPSVPLSALFGP
-45 HTITGG
+45 TLTGG
-51 SDIDDMLINYNEE
+51 SDINDMLINYNET
-64 YKSSAPALFRDEI
+64 YKSATPALFRDEI

-113 IANQEASVP
+113 IANKEASVP
-122 PQLGNTTIYE
+122 PQLANTTIYE

-142 GIVGELEN
+142 GVVGDLEN

-159 QDPGND
+159 QDANND

-174 IITDDSNPT
+174 LIADSNNTT
-183 YSKIA
+183 YAKIA
-188 QILKPALARGYLRV
+188 QILKPAMARGYIRV
-202 IAATTTGEAKRLDDD
+202 IAATTMGEAKKLDDD

-223 FSSVIVDELTSEQT
+223 FSSVIVDELTREQT
-237 RSILDVVLPGMLT
+237 REILDIVLPGMLG
-250 HYENKVSVAPDV
+250 HYQNKVTVAPDV
-262 LDDIVTT
+262 LDEIVMT

-299 AAIQEAFASGNAS
+299 AAIQEALASGNTTS
-312 YAQMLQ
+312 AQMLQ
-318 QIVQIPLTSKRLNTI
+318 QITHIPLTAKRLNTI
-333 AMRLVTGQSQPPQ
+333 AMLLVTGQSQPPH
-346 LDVKTLE
+346 LDVTALQT
-353 HELSR
+353 ELSR
-358 LKGQENVLPRIVD
+358 LRGQEEVLPRIVD
-371 ALRRRELGIFPQTRP
+371 ALRRRELNIFPSTRP

-401 TAKIIAKMV
+401 TATIISQMV

-415 ILLNMAEFHDAHT
+415 IILNMAEYHDSAS

-435 PSGYVGSDS
+435 PTGYVGSDS
-444 ARERP
+444 AKERP

-464 EFEKAHMS
+464 EFEKADMS

-505 NAGRQKLSGSRM
+505 NAGRQKLSGSQM
-517 GFGEEKNTL
+517 GFGDHKHSV
-526 SKQSLAKELQK
+526 SKQSLTKELQK

-542 LLGRFNDLIA
+542 LLGRFDDLIA
-552 FMPLGANEYAEIL
+552 FMPLGADDYAQIL
-565 RDEYDRQVARICAE
+565 RDEYDRQVKRICAE
-579 NPGMSFDPIDD
+579 RPDLSFDPIDD
-590 GTIARL
+590 DTIAQL
-596 VEETWLVDQGARPA
+596 VDETWLVDQGARPA
-610 IRSIR
+610 IRAIR
-615 SFIEDSLLS
+615 ALIEDMLLAQAANS
-624 SATN
+624 

>member
-6 FAPSND
+6 F
-12 DDSTNKPTG
+12 TPTDIG
-21 SGGGSGAPNITIV
+21 GGGSG
-34 GSSTPSVPYHN
+34 SSGPSVPLSALFGP
-45 HTITGG
+45 TLTGG
-51 SDIDDMLINYNEE
+51 SDINDMLINYNET
-64 YKSSAPALFRDEI
+64 YKSATPALFRDEI

-113 IANQEASVP
+113 IANKEASVP
-122 PQLGNTTIYE
+122 PQLANTTIYE

-142 GIVGELEN
+142 GVVGDLEN

-159 QDPGND
+159 QDANND

-174 IITDDSNPT
+174 LIADSNNTT
-183 YSKIA
+183 YAKIA
-188 QILKPALARGYLRV
+188 QILKPAMARGYIRV
-202 IAATTTGEAKRLDDD
+202 IAATTMGEAKKLDDD

-223 FSSVIVDELTSEQT
+223 FSSVIVDELTREQT
-237 RSILDVVLPGMLT
+237 RDILDIVLPGMLG
-250 HYENKVSVAPDV
+250 HYQNKVTVAPDV
-262 LDDIVTT
+262 LDEIVMT

-299 AAIQEAFASGNAS
+299 AAIQEALASGNTTS
-312 YAQMLQ
+312 AQMLQ
-318 QIVQIPLTSKRLNTI
+318 QITHIPLTAKRLNTI
-333 AMRLVTGQSQPPQ
+333 AMLLVTGQSQPPH
-346 LDVKTLE
+346 LDVTALE
-353 HELSR
+353 TELSR
-358 LKGQENVLPRIVD
+358 LRGQEEVLPRIVD
-371 ALRRRELGIFPQTRP
+371 ALRRRELNIFPSTRP

-401 TAKIIAKMV
+401 TATIISSMV

-415 ILLNMAEFHDAHT
+415 IILNMAEYHDSAS

-435 PSGYVGSDS
+435 PTGYVGSDS
-444 ARERP
+444 AKERP

-464 EFEKAHMS
+464 EFEKADMS

-505 NAGRQKLSGSRM
+505 NAGRQKLSGSQM
-517 GFGEEKNTL
+517 GFGDHKHSM
-526 SKQSLAKELQK
+526 SKQSLTKELQK

-542 LLGRFNDLIA
+542 LLGRFDDLIA
-552 FMPLGANEYAEIL
+552 FMPLGADDYAQIL
-565 RDEYDRQVARICAE
+565 RDEYDRQVKRICAE
-579 NPGMSFDPIDD
+579 RPDLSFDPIDD
-590 GTIARL
+590 DTIAQL
-596 VEETWLVDQGARPA
+596 VDETWLVDQGARPA
-610 IRSIR
+610 IRAIR
-615 SFIEDSLLS
+615 ALIEDMLLAQAANS
-624 SATN
+624 

>member
-6 FAPSND
+6 F
-12 DDSTNKPTG
+12 TPTDI
-21 SGGGSGAPNITIV
+21 GGGSG
-34 GSSTPSVPYHN
+34 SSGGPSIPLSALLN
-45 HTITGG
+45 PPLTGG
-51 SDIDDMLINYNEE
+51 SDINDMLINYNET
-64 YKSSAPALFRDEI
+64 YKSATPALFRNEI

-113 IANQEASVP
+113 IANKEASVP
-122 PQLGNTTIYE
+122 PQLANTTIYE

-142 GIVGELEN
+142 GVVGDLEN

-159 QDPGND
+159 QDANND

-174 IITDDSNPT
+174 LIADSNNTT
-183 YSKIA
+183 YAKIA
-188 QILKPALARGYLRV
+188 QILKPAMARGYIRV
-202 IAATTTGEAKRLDDD
+202 IAATTMGEAKKLDDD

-223 FSSVIVDELTSEQT
+223 FSSVIVDELTREQT
-237 RSILDVVLPGMLT
+237 REILDIVLPGMLT
-250 HYENKVSVAPDV
+250 HYQNKVTVASDV
-262 LDDIVTT
+262 LDEIVMT

-299 AAIQEAFASGNAS
+299 AAIQEALASGNTTS
-312 YAQMLQ
+312 AQMLQ
-318 QIVQIPLTSKRLNTI
+318 QITHIPLTAKRLNTI
-333 AMRLVTGQSQPPQ
+333 AMLLVTGQSQPPH
-346 LDVKTLE
+346 LDVTALE
-353 HELSR
+353 TELSR
-358 LKGQENVLPRIVD
+358 LRGQEEVLPRIVD
-371 ALRRRELGIFPQTRP
+371 ALRRRELNIFPSTRP

-401 TAKIIAKMV
+401 TATIISSMV

-415 ILLNMAEFHDAHT
+415 IILNMAEYHDSAS

-435 PSGYVGSDS
+435 PTGYVGSDS
-444 ARERP
+444 AKERP

-464 EFEKAHMS
+464 EFEKADMS

-505 NAGRQKLSGSRM
+505 NAGRQKLSGSQM
-517 GFGEEKNTL
+517 GFGDHKHSV
-526 SKQSLAKELQK
+526 SKQSLTKELQK

-542 LLGRFNDLIA
+542 LLGRFDDLIA
-552 FMPLGANEYAEIL
+552 FMPLGADDYAQIL
-565 RDEYDRQVARICAE
+565 RDEYDRQVKRICAE
-579 NPGMSFDPIDD
+579 RPDLSFDPIDD
-590 GTIARL
+590 DTIARL
-596 VEETWLVDQGARPA
+596 VDETWLVDQGARPA
-610 IRSIR
+610 IRAIR
-615 SFIEDSLLS
+615 ALIEDMLLAQAANS
-624 SATN
+624 

>member
-6 FAPSND
+6 F
-12 DDSTNKPTG
+12 TPTDIG
-21 SGGGSGAPNITIV
+21 GGGSG
-34 GSSTPSVPYHN
+34 SSGPSVPLSALFGP
-45 HTITGG
+45 TLTGG
-51 SDIDDMLINYNEE
+51 SDINDMLINYNET
-64 YKSSAPALFRDEI
+64 YKSATPALFRDEI

-113 IANQEASVP
+113 IANKEASVP
-122 PQLGNTTIYE
+122 PQLANTTIYE

-142 GIVGELEN
+142 GVVGDLEN

-159 QDPGND
+159 QDANND

-174 IITDDSNPT
+174 LIADSNNTT
-183 YSKIA
+183 YAKIA
-188 QILKPALARGYLRV
+188 QILKPAMARGYIRV
-202 IAATTTGEAKRLDDD
+202 IAATTMGEAKKLDDD

-223 FSSVIVDELTSEQT
+223 FSSVIVDELTREQT
-237 RSILDVVLPGMLT
+237 RDILDIVLPGMLT
-250 HYENKVSVAPDV
+250 HYQNKVTVAPDV
-262 LDDIVTT
+262 LDEIVMT

-299 AAIQEAFASGNAS
+299 AAIQEALASGNTTS
-312 YAQMLQ
+312 AQMLQ
-318 QIVQIPLTSKRLNTI
+318 QITHIPLTAKRLNTI
-333 AMRLVTGQSQPPQ
+333 AMLLVTGQSQPPH
-346 LDVKTLE
+346 LDVTALQT
-353 HELSR
+353 ELSR
-358 LKGQENVLPRIVD
+358 LRGQEEVLPRIVD
-371 ALRRRELGIFPQTRP
+371 ALCRRELNIFPSTRP

-401 TAKIIAKMV
+401 TATIISSMV

-415 ILLNMAEFHDAHT
+415 IILNMAEYHDSAS

-435 PSGYVGSDS
+435 PTGYVGSDS
-444 ARERP
+444 AKERP

-464 EFEKAHMS
+464 EFEKADMS

-505 NAGRQKLSGSRM
+505 NAGRQKLSGSQM
-517 GFGEEKNTL
+517 GFGDHKHSM
-526 SKQSLAKELQK
+526 SKQSLTKELQK

-542 LLGRFNDLIA
+542 LLGRFDDLIA
-552 FMPLGANEYAEIL
+552 FMPLGADNYAQIL
-565 RDEYDRQVARICAE
+565 RDEYDRQVKRICTE
-579 NPGMSFDPIDD
+579 RPDLSFDPIDD
-590 GTIARL
+590 DTIAQL
-596 VEETWLVDQGARPA
+596 VDETWLVDQGARPA
-610 IRSIR
+610 IRAIR
-615 SFIEDSLLS
+615 ALIEDMLLAQAANS
-624 SATN
+624 

>member
-6 FAPSND
+6 FTPTDIGGGSN
-12 DDSTNKPTG
+12 SG
-21 SGGGSGAPNITIV
+21 SGGPSIPL
-34 GSSTPSVPYHN
+34 SSLLNPTL
-45 HTITGG
+45 TGG
-51 SDIDDMLINYNEE
+51 SDINDMLINYNET
-64 YKSSAPALFRDEI
+64 YKSATPALFRDEI

-113 IANQEASVP
+113 IANKEASVP
-122 PQLGNTTIYE
+122 PQLANTTIYE

-142 GIVGELEN
+142 GVVGDLEN
-150 RITEIIKFA
+150 RITKIIKFA
-159 QDPGND
+159 QDANND

-174 IITDDSNPT
+174 LIADSNNTT
-183 YSKIA
+183 YAKIA
-188 QILKPALARGYLRV
+188 QILKPAMARGYIRV
-202 IAATTTGEAKRLDDD
+202 IAATTMGEAKKLDDD

-223 FSSVIVDELTSEQT
+223 FSSVIVDELTREQT
-237 RSILDVVLPGMLT
+237 RDILDIVLPGMLT
-250 HYENKVSVAPDV
+250 HYQNKVTVAPDV
-262 LDDIVTT
+262 LDEIVMT

-299 AAIQEAFASGNAS
+299 AAIQEALASGNTTS
-312 YAQMLQ
+312 AQMLQ
-318 QIVQIPLTSKRLNTI
+318 QITHIPLTAKRLNTI
-333 AMRLVTGQSQPPQ
+333 AMLLVTGQSQPPH
-346 LDVKTLE
+346 LDVTALQT
-353 HELSR
+353 ELSR
-358 LKGQENVLPRIVD
+358 LRGQEEVLPRIVD
-371 ALRRRELGIFPQTRP
+371 ALRRRELNIFPSTRP

-401 TAKIIAKMV
+401 TATIISSMV

-415 ILLNMAEFHDAHT
+415 IILNMAEYHDSAS

-435 PSGYVGSDS
+435 PTGYVGSDS
-444 ARERP
+444 AKERP

-464 EFEKAHMS
+464 EFEKADMS

-505 NAGRQKLSGSRM
+505 NAGRQKLSGSQM
-517 GFGEEKNTL
+517 GFGDHKHSV
-526 SKQSLAKELQK
+526 SKQSLTKELQK

-542 LLGRFNDLIA
+542 LLGRFDDLIA
-552 FMPLGANEYAEIL
+552 FMPLGADDYAQIL
-565 RDEYDRQVARICAE
+565 RDEYDRQVKRICAE
-579 NPGMSFDPIDD
+579 RPDLSFDPIDD
-590 GTIARL
+590 DTIARL
-596 VEETWLVDQGARPA
+596 VDETWLVDQGARPA
-610 IRSIR
+610 IRAIR
-615 SFIEDSLLS
+615 ALIENMLLAQAADS
-624 SATN
+624 

>member
-6 FAPSND
+6 FTPTDIGGGSN
-12 DDSTNKPTG
+12 SG
-21 SGGGSGAPNITIV
+21 SGGPSIPL
-34 GSSTPSVPYHN
+34 SSLLNPTL
-45 HTITGG
+45 TGG
-51 SDIDDMLINYNEE
+51 SDINDMLINYNET
-64 YKSSAPALFRDEI
+64 YKSATPALFRDEI

-113 IANQEASVP
+113 IANKEASVP
-122 PQLGNTTIYE
+122 PQLANTTIYE

-142 GIVGELEN
+142 GVVGDLEN

-159 QDPGND
+159 QDANND

-174 IITDDSNPT
+174 LIADSNNTT
-183 YSKIA
+183 YAKIA
-188 QILKPALARGYLRV
+188 QILKPAMARGYIRV
-202 IAATTTGEAKRLDDD
+202 IAATTMGEAKKLDDD

-223 FSSVIVDELTSEQT
+223 FSSVIVDELTREQT
-237 RSILDVVLPGMLT
+237 RKILDIVLPGMLA
-250 HYENKVSVAPDV
+250 HYQNKVTVAPDV
-262 LDDIVTT
+262 LDEIVMT

-299 AAIQEAFASGNAS
+299 AAIQEALASGNTTS
-312 YAQMLQ
+312 AQMLQ
-318 QIVQIPLTSKRLNTI
+318 QITHIPLTAKRLNTI
-333 AMRLVTGQSQPPQ
+333 AMLLVTGQSQPPH
-346 LDVKTLE
+346 LDVTALE
-353 HELSR
+353 TELSR
-358 LKGQENVLPRIVD
+358 LRGQEEVLPRIVD
-371 ALRRRELGIFPQTRP
+371 ALRRRELNIFPSTRP

-401 TAKIIAKMV
+401 TATIISSMV

-415 ILLNMAEFHDAHT
+415 IILNMAEYHDSAS

-435 PSGYVGSDS
+435 PTGYVGSDS
-444 ARERP
+444 AKERP

-464 EFEKAHMS
+464 EFEKADMS

-505 NAGRQKLSGSRM
+505 NAGRQKLSGSQM
-517 GFGEEKNTL
+517 GFGDHKRSV
-526 SKQSLAKELQK
+526 SKQSLTKELQK

-542 LLGRFNDLIA
+542 LLGRFDDLIA
-552 FMPLGANEYAEIL
+552 FMPLGADDYAQIL
-565 RDEYDRQVARICAE
+565 RDEYDRQVKRICAE
-579 NPGMSFDPIDD
+579 RPDLGFDPIDD
-590 GTIARL
+590 DTIARL
-596 VEETWLVDQGARPA
+596 VDETWLVDQGARPA
-610 IRSIR
+610 IRAIR
-615 SFIEDSLLS
+615 ALIEDTLLAQAANS
-624 SATN
+624 

>member
-6 FAPSND
+6 F
-12 DDSTNKPTG
+12 TPTDIG
-21 SGGGSGAPNITIV
+21 GGGSGS
-34 GSSTPSVPYHN
+34 GGPSIPLSALFGP
-45 HTITGG
+45 TLTGG
-51 SDIDDMLINYNEE
+51 SDINDMLINYNET
-64 YKSSAPALFRDEI
+64 YKSATPALFRDEI

-113 IANQEASVP
+113 IANKEASVP
-122 PQLGNTTIYE
+122 PQLANTTIYE

-142 GIVGELEN
+142 GVVGDLEN

-159 QDPGND
+159 QDANND

-174 IITDDSNPT
+174 LIADSNNTT
-183 YSKIA
+183 YAKIA
-188 QILKPALARGYLRV
+188 QILKPAMARGYIRV
-202 IAATTTGEAKRLDDD
+202 IAATTMGEAKKLDDD

-223 FSSVIVDELTSEQT
+223 FSSVIVDELTREQT
-237 RSILDVVLPGMLT
+237 RQILDIVLPGMLG
-250 HYENKVSVAPDV
+250 HYQNKVTVAPDV
-262 LDDIVTT
+262 LDEIVMT

-299 AAIQEAFASGNAS
+299 AAIQEALASGNTTS
-312 YAQMLQ
+312 AQMLQ
-318 QIVQIPLTSKRLNTI
+318 QITHIPLTAKRLNTI
-333 AMRLVTGQSQPPQ
+333 AMLLVTGQSQPPH
-346 LDVKTLE
+346 LDVAALQT
-353 HELSR
+353 ELSR
-358 LKGQENVLPRIVD
+358 LRGQEDVLPRIVD
-371 ALRRRELGIFPQTRP
+371 ALRRRELNIFPSTRP

-401 TAKIIAKMV
+401 TATIISSMV

-415 ILLNMAEFHDAHT
+415 IILNMAEYHDSAS

-435 PSGYVGSDS
+435 PTGYVGSDS
-444 ARERP
+444 AKERP

-464 EFEKAHMS
+464 EFEKADMS

-505 NAGRQKLSGSRM
+505 NAGRQKLSGSQM
-517 GFGEEKNTL
+517 GFGDHKHSV
-526 SKQSLAKELQK
+526 SKQSLTKELQK

-542 LLGRFNDLIA
+542 LLGRFDDLIA
-552 FMPLGANEYAEIL
+552 FMPLGADDYAQIL
-565 RDEYDRQVARICAE
+565 RDEYDRQVKRICAE
-579 NPGMSFDPIDD
+579 RPDLSFDAIDD
-590 GTIARL
+590 DTIARL
-596 VEETWLVDQGARPA
+596 VDETWLVDQGARPA
-610 IRSIR
+610 IRAIR
-615 SFIEDSLLS
+615 ALIEDTLLAQAANS
-624 SATN
+624 

>member
-1 MGLSN
+1 
-6 FAPSND
+6 
-12 DDSTNKPTG
+12 
-21 SGGGSGAPNITIV
+21 
-34 GSSTPSVPYHN
+34 
-45 HTITGG
+45 
-51 SDIDDMLINYNEE
+51 MLINYNET
-64 YKSSAPALFRDEI
+64 YKSATPALFRDEI

-113 IANQEASVP
+113 IANKEASVP
-122 PQLGNTTIYE
+122 PQLANTTIYE

-142 GIVGELEN
+142 GVVGDLEN

-159 QDPGND
+159 QDANND

-174 IITDDSNPT
+174 LIADSNNTT
-183 YSKIA
+183 YAKIA
-188 QILKPALARGYLRV
+188 QILKPAMARGYIRV
-202 IAATTTGEAKRLDDD
+202 IAATTMGEAKKLDDD

-223 FSSVIVDELTSEQT
+223 FSSVIVDELTREQT
-237 RSILDVVLPGMLT
+237 RQILDIVLPGMLG
-250 HYENKVSVAPDV
+250 HYQNKVTVAPDV
-262 LDDIVTT
+262 LDEIVLT

-299 AAIQEAFASGNAS
+299 SAIQEALASGNTTS
-312 YAQMLQ
+312 AQMLQ
-318 QIVQIPLTSKRLNTI
+318 QITHIPLTAKRLNTI
-333 AMRLVTGQSQPPQ
+333 AMLLVTGQSQPPH
-346 LDVKTLE
+346 LDVTALQT
-353 HELSR
+353 ELSR
-358 LKGQENVLPRIVD
+358 LRGQEEVLPRIVD
-371 ALRRRELGIFPQTRP
+371 ALRRRELNIFPSTRP

-401 TAKIIAKMV
+401 TATIISQMV

-415 ILLNMAEFHDAHT
+415 IILNMAEYHDSAS

-435 PSGYVGSDS
+435 PTGYVGSDS
-444 ARERP
+444 AKERP

-464 EFEKAHMS
+464 EFEKADMS

-505 NAGRQKLSGSRM
+505 NAGRQKLSGSQM
-517 GFGEEKNTL
+517 GFGDHKHSV
-526 SKQSLAKELQK
+526 SKQSLTKELQK

-542 LLGRFNDLIA
+542 LLGRFDDLIA
-552 FMPLGANEYAEIL
+552 FMPLSADDYAQIL
-565 RDEYDRQVARICAE
+565 RDEYDRQVKRICAE
-579 NPGMSFDPIDD
+579 RPDLSFDPIDD
-590 GTIARL
+590 DTIAQL
-596 VEETWLVDQGARPA
+596 VNETWLVDQGARPA
-610 IRSIR
+610 IRAIR
-615 SFIEDSLLS
+615 ALIEDMLLAQAANS
-624 SATN
+624 

>member
-6 FAPSND
+6 FTPTDIGGGSN
-12 DDSTNKPTG
+12 SG
-21 SGGGSGAPNITIV
+21 SGGPSIPL
-34 GSSTPSVPYHN
+34 SSLLNPTL
-45 HTITGG
+45 TGG
-51 SDIDDMLINYNEE
+51 SDINDMLINYNET
-64 YKSSAPALFRDEI
+64 YKSATPALFRDEI

-113 IANQEASVP
+113 IANKEASVP
-122 PQLGNTTIYE
+122 PQLANTTIYE

-142 GIVGELEN
+142 GVVGDLEN

-159 QDPGND
+159 QDANND

-174 IITDDSNPT
+174 LIADSNNTT
-183 YSKIA
+183 YAKIA
-188 QILKPALARGYLRV
+188 QILKPAMARGYIRV
-202 IAATTTGEAKRLDDD
+202 IAATTMGEAKKLDDD

-223 FSSVIVDELTSEQT
+223 FSSVIVDELTREQT
-237 RSILDVVLPGMLT
+237 RQILDIVLPGMLG
-250 HYENKVSVAPDV
+250 HYQNKVTVAPDV
-262 LDDIVTT
+262 LDEIVMT

-299 AAIQEAFASGNAS
+299 AAIQEALASGNTTS
-312 YAQMLQ
+312 AQMLQ
-318 QIVQIPLTSKRLNTI
+318 QITHIPLTAKRLNTI
-333 AMRLVTGQSQPPQ
+333 AMLLVTGQSQPPH
-346 LDVKTLE
+346 LDATALQT
-353 HELSR
+353 ELSR
-358 LKGQENVLPRIVD
+358 LRGQEEVLPRIVD
-371 ALRRRELGIFPQTRP
+371 ALRRRELNIFPSTRP

-401 TAKIIAKMV
+401 TATIISSMV
-410 TGQKP
+410 TRQKP
-415 ILLNMAEFHDAHT
+415 IILNMAEYHDSAS

-435 PSGYVGSDS
+435 PTGYVGSDS
-444 ARERP
+444 AKERP

-464 EFEKAHMS
+464 EFEKADMS

-505 NAGRQKLSGSRM
+505 NAGRQKLSGSQM
-517 GFGEEKNTL
+517 GFGDHKHSV
-526 SKQSLAKELQK
+526 SKQSLTKELQK

-542 LLGRFNDLIA
+542 LLGRFDDLIA
-552 FMPLGANEYAEIL
+552 FMPLSADDYAQIL
-565 RDEYDRQVARICAE
+565 RDEYDRQVKRICTE
-579 NPGMSFDPIDD
+579 RPDLSFDPIDD
-590 GTIARL
+590 DTIARL
-596 VEETWLVDQGARPA
+596 VDETWLVDQGARPA
-610 IRSIR
+610 IRAIR
-615 SFIEDSLLS
+615 ALIEDMLL
-624 SATN
+624 AQAAN

>member
-6 FAPSND
+6 FTPTDIGGGSN
-12 DDSTNKPTG
+12 SG
-21 SGGGSGAPNITIV
+21 SGGPSIPL
-34 GSSTPSVPYHN
+34 SSLLNPTL
-45 HTITGG
+45 TGG
-51 SDIDDMLINYNEE
+51 SDINDMLINYNET
-64 YKSSAPALFRDEI
+64 YKSATPALFRDEI

-113 IANQEASVP
+113 IANKEASVP
-122 PQLGNTTIYE
+122 PQLANTTIYE

-142 GIVGELEN
+142 GVVGDLEN

-159 QDPGND
+159 QDANND

-174 IITDDSNPT
+174 LIADSNNTT
-183 YSKIA
+183 YAKIA
-188 QILKPALARGYLRV
+188 QILKPAMARGYIRV
-202 IAATTTGEAKRLDDD
+202 IAATTMGEAKKLDDD

-223 FSSVIVDELTSEQT
+223 FSSVIVDELTREQT
-237 RSILDVVLPGMLT
+237 RQILDIVLPGMLG
-250 HYENKVSVAPDV
+250 HYQNKVTVAPDV
-262 LDDIVTT
+262 LDEIVMT

-299 AAIQEAFASGNAS
+299 AAIQEALASGNTTS
-312 YAQMLQ
+312 AQMLQ
-318 QIVQIPLTSKRLNTI
+318 QITHIPLTAKRLNTI
-333 AMRLVTGQSQPPQ
+333 AMLLVTGQSQPPH
-346 LDVKTLE
+346 LDVTALQA
-353 HELSR
+353 ELSR
-358 LKGQENVLPRIVD
+358 LRGQEEVLPRIVD
-371 ALRRRELGIFPQTRP
+371 ALRRRELNIFPSTRP

-401 TAKIIAKMV
+401 TATIISSMV

-415 ILLNMAEFHDAHT
+415 IILNMAEYHDSAS

-435 PSGYVGSDS
+435 PTGYVGSDS
-444 ARERP
+444 AKERP

-464 EFEKAHMS
+464 EFEKADMS

-505 NAGRQKLSGSRM
+505 NAGRQKLSGSQM
-517 GFGEEKNTL
+517 GFGDHKHSM
-526 SKQSLAKELQK
+526 SKQSLTKELQK

-542 LLGRFNDLIA
+542 LLGRFDDLIA
-552 FMPLGANEYAEIL
+552 FMPLGADDYAQIL
-565 RDEYDRQVARICAE
+565 RDEYDRQVKRICTE
-579 NPGMSFDPIDD
+579 RPDLNFDAIDD
-590 GTIARL
+590 DTIARL
-596 VEETWLVDQGARPA
+596 VDETWLVDQGARPA
-610 IRSIR
+610 IRAIR
-615 SFIEDSLLS
+615 ALIEDMLLAQAANS
-624 SATN
+624 

>member
-6 FAPSND
+6 F
-12 DDSTNKPTG
+12 TPTDI
-21 SGGGSGAPNITIV
+21 GGGNS
-34 GSSTPSVPYHN
+34 GSSGSSVPLSALFGP
-45 HTITGG
+45 TLTGG
-51 SDIDDMLINYNEE
+51 SDINDMLINYNET
-64 YKSSAPALFRDEI
+64 YKSATPALFRDEI

-113 IANQEASVP
+113 IANKEASVP
-122 PQLGNTTIYE
+122 PQLAHTTIYE

-142 GIVGELEN
+142 GVVGDLEN

-159 QDPGND
+159 QDANND

-174 IITDDSNPT
+174 LIADSNNTT
-183 YSKIA
+183 YAKIA
-188 QILKPALARGYLRV
+188 QILKPAMARGYIRV
-202 IAATTTGEAKRLDDD
+202 IAATTMGEAKKLDDD

-223 FSSVIVDELTSEQT
+223 FSSVIVDELTREQT
-237 RSILDVVLPGMLT
+237 RDILDIVLPGMLG
-250 HYENKVSVAPDV
+250 HYQNKVTVTPDV
-262 LDDIVTT
+262 LDEIVMT

-299 AAIQEAFASGNAS
+299 AAIQEALASGNTTS
-312 YAQMLQ
+312 AQMLQ
-318 QIVQIPLTSKRLNTI
+318 QITHIPLTAKRLNTI
-333 AMRLVTGQSQPPQ
+333 AMLLVTGQSQPPH
-346 LDVKTLE
+346 LDVTALQT
-353 HELSR
+353 ELSR
-358 LKGQENVLPRIVD
+358 LRGQEEVLPRIVD
-371 ALRRRELGIFPQTRP
+371 ALRRRELNIFPSTRP

-401 TAKIIAKMV
+401 TATIISQMV

-415 ILLNMAEFHDAHT
+415 IILNMAEYHDSAS

-435 PSGYVGSDS
+435 PTGYVGSDS
-444 ARERP
+444 AKERP

-464 EFEKAHMS
+464 EFEKADMS

-505 NAGRQKLSGSRM
+505 NAGRQKLSGSQM
-517 GFGEEKNTL
+517 GFGDHKHSV
-526 SKQSLAKELQK
+526 SKQSLTKELQK

-542 LLGRFNDLIA
+542 LLGRFDDLIA
-552 FMPLGANEYAEIL
+552 FMPLGADDYAQIL
-565 RDEYDRQVARICAE
+565 RDEYDRQVKRICAE
-579 NPGMSFDPIDD
+579 RPDLSFDPIDD
-590 GTIARL
+590 DTIARL
-596 VEETWLVDQGARPA
+596 VDETWLVDQGARPA
-610 IRSIR
+610 IRAIR
-615 SFIEDSLLS
+615 ALIEDMLLAQAADS
-624 SATN
+624 

>member
-6 FAPSND
+6 F
-12 DDSTNKPTG
+12 TPTDIG
-21 SGGGSGAPNITIV
+21 GGGSG
-34 GSSTPSVPYHN
+34 SSGPSVPLSALFGP
-45 HTITGG
+45 TLTGG
-51 SDIDDMLINYNEE
+51 SDINDMLINYNET
-64 YKSSAPALFRDEI
+64 YKSATPALFRDEI

-113 IANQEASVP
+113 IANKEASVP
-122 PQLGNTTIYE
+122 PQLANTTIYE

-142 GIVGELEN
+142 GIVGDLEN

-159 QDPGND
+159 QDANND

-174 IITDDSNPT
+174 LIADSNNTT
-183 YSKIA
+183 YAKIA
-188 QILKPALARGYLRV
+188 QILKPAMARGYIRV
-202 IAATTTGEAKRLDDD
+202 IAATTMGEAKKLDDD

-223 FSSVIVDELTSEQT
+223 FSSVIVDELTREQT
-237 RSILDVVLPGMLT
+237 RDILDIVLPDMLT
-250 HYENKVSVAPDV
+250 HYQNKVTVAPDV
-262 LDDIVTT
+262 LDEIVMT

-299 AAIQEAFASGNAS
+299 AAIQEALASGNTTS
-312 YAQMLQ
+312 AQMLQ
-318 QIVQIPLTSKRLNTI
+318 QITHIPLTAKRLNTI
-333 AMRLVTGQSQPPQ
+333 AMLLVTGQSQPPH
-346 LDVKTLE
+346 LDVTALQT
-353 HELSR
+353 ELSR
-358 LKGQENVLPRIVD
+358 LRGQEEVLPRIVD
-371 ALRRRELGIFPQTRP
+371 ALRRRELNIFPSTRP

-401 TAKIIAKMV
+401 TATIISSMV

-415 ILLNMAEFHDAHT
+415 IILNMAEYHDSAS

-435 PSGYVGSDS
+435 PTGYVGSDS
-444 ARERP
+444 AKERP

-464 EFEKAHMS
+464 EFEKADMS

-505 NAGRQKLSGSRM
+505 NAGRQKLSGSQM
-517 GFGEEKNTL
+517 GFGDHKHSV
-526 SKQSLAKELQK
+526 SKQSLTKELQK

-542 LLGRFNDLIA
+542 LLGRFDDLIA
-552 FMPLGANEYAEIL
+552 FMPLGADDYAQIL

-579 NPGMSFDPIDD
+579 RSDLSFDPIDD
-590 GTIARL
+590 DTIARL
-596 VEETWLVDQGARPA
+596 VDETWLVDQGARPA
-610 IRSIR
+610 IRAIR
-615 SFIEDSLLS
+615 ALIEDMLL
-624 SATN
+624 AQAAN

>member
-6 FAPSND
+6 F
-12 DDSTNKPTG
+12 TPTDIG
-21 SGGGSGAPNITIV
+21 GGGSG
-34 GSSTPSVPYHN
+34 SSGPSVPLSALFGP
-45 HTITGG
+45 TLTGG
-51 SDIDDMLINYNEE
+51 SDINDMLINYNET
-64 YKSSAPALFRDEI
+64 YKSATPALFRDEI

-113 IANQEASVP
+113 IANKEASVP
-122 PQLGNTTIYE
+122 PQLANTTIYE

-142 GIVGELEN
+142 GVVGDLEN

-159 QDPGND
+159 QDANND

-174 IITDDSNPT
+174 LIADSNNTT
-183 YSKIA
+183 YAKIA
-188 QILKPALARGYLRV
+188 QILKPAMARGYIRV
-202 IAATTTGEAKRLDDD
+202 IAATTMGEAKKLDDD

-223 FSSVIVDELTSEQT
+223 FSSVIVDELTREQT
-237 RSILDVVLPGMLT
+237 RQILDIVLPGMLT
-250 HYENKVSVAPDV
+250 HYQNKATVAPDV
-262 LDDIVTT
+262 LDEIVMT

-299 AAIQEAFASGNAS
+299 AAIQEALASGNTTS
-312 YAQMLQ
+312 AQMLQ
-318 QIVQIPLTSKRLNTI
+318 QITHIPLTAKRLNTI
-333 AMRLVTGQSQPPQ
+333 AMLLVTGQSQPPH
-346 LDVKTLE
+346 LDVTALQT
-353 HELSR
+353 ELSR
-358 LKGQENVLPRIVD
+358 LRGQEEVLPRIVD
-371 ALRRRELGIFPQTRP
+371 ALRRRELNIFPSTRP

-401 TAKIIAKMV
+401 TATIISSMV

-415 ILLNMAEFHDAHT
+415 IILNMAEYHDSAS

-435 PSGYVGSDS
+435 PTGYVGSDS
-444 ARERP
+444 AKERP

-464 EFEKAHMS
+464 EFEKADMS

-505 NAGRQKLSGSRM
+505 NAGRQKLSGSQM
-517 GFGEEKNTL
+517 GFGDHKHSV
-526 SKQSLAKELQK
+526 SKQSLTKELQK

-542 LLGRFNDLIA
+542 LLGRFDDLIA
-552 FMPLGANEYAEIL
+552 FMPLGADDYAQIL
-565 RDEYDRQVARICAE
+565 RDEYDRQVKRICAE
-579 NPGMSFDPIDD
+579 RPDLSFDAIDD
-590 GTIARL
+590 DTIARL
-596 VEETWLVDQGARPA
+596 VDETWLVDQGARPA
-610 IRSIR
+610 IRAIR
-615 SFIEDSLLS
+615 ALIEDMLLAQAANS
-624 SATN
+624 

>member
-6 FAPSND
+6 F
-12 DDSTNKPTG
+12 TPTDIG
-21 SGGGSGAPNITIV
+21 GGGSG
-34 GSSTPSVPYHN
+34 SSGPSIPLSALLGP
-45 HTITGG
+45 TLTGG
-51 SDIDDMLINYNEE
+51 SDINDMLINYNET
-64 YKSSAPALFRDEI
+64 YKSATPALFRDEI

-113 IANQEASVP
+113 IANKEASVP
-122 PQLGNTTIYE
+122 PQLANTTIYE

-142 GIVGELEN
+142 GVVGDLEN

-159 QDPGND
+159 QDANND

-174 IITDDSNPT
+174 LIADSNNTT
-183 YSKIA
+183 YAKIA
-188 QILKPALARGYLRV
+188 QILKPAMARGYIRV
-202 IAATTTGEAKRLDDD
+202 IAATTMGEAKKLDDD

-223 FSSVIVDELTSEQT
+223 FSSVIVDELTREQT
-237 RSILDVVLPGMLT
+237 REILDIVLPGMLG
-250 HYENKVSVAPDV
+250 HYQNKVTVAPDV
-262 LDDIVTT
+262 LDEIVMT

-299 AAIQEAFASGNAS
+299 AAIQEALASGNTTS
-312 YAQMLQ
+312 AQMLQ
-318 QIVQIPLTSKRLNTI
+318 QITHIPLTAKRLNTI
-333 AMRLVTGQSQPPQ
+333 AMLLVTGQSQPPH
-346 LDVKTLE
+346 LDMTALQT
-353 HELSR
+353 ELSR
-358 LKGQENVLPRIVD
+358 LRGQEEVLPRIVD
-371 ALRRRELGIFPQTRP
+371 ALRRRELNIFPSTRP

-401 TAKIIAKMV
+401 TATIISSMV

-415 ILLNMAEFHDAHT
+415 IILNMAEYHDSAS

-435 PSGYVGSDS
+435 PTGYVGSDS
-444 ARERP
+444 AKERP

-464 EFEKAHMS
+464 EFEKADMS

-505 NAGRQKLSGSRM
+505 NAGRQKLSGSQM
-517 GFGEEKNTL
+517 GFGDHKHSV
-526 SKQSLAKELQK
+526 SKQSLTKELQK

-542 LLGRFNDLIA
+542 LLGRFDDLIA
-552 FMPLGANEYAEIL
+552 FMPLGADDYAQIL
-565 RDEYDRQVARICAE
+565 RDEYDRQVKRICSE
-579 NPGMSFDPIDD
+579 RPDLSFDPIDD
-590 GTIARL
+590 DTINRL
-596 VEETWLVDQGARPA
+596 VDETWLVDQGARPA
-610 IRSIR
+610 IRAIR
-615 SFIEDSLLS
+615 ALIEDMLLAQAANS
-624 SATN
+624 

>member
-6 FAPSND
+6 F
-12 DDSTNKPTG
+12 TPTDIG
-21 SGGGSGAPNITIV
+21 GGGSG
-34 GSSTPSVPYHN
+34 SSGPSVPLSALFGP
-45 HTITGG
+45 TLTGG
-51 SDIDDMLINYNEE
+51 SDINDMLINYNET
-64 YKSSAPALFRDEI
+64 YKSATPALFRDEI

-113 IANQEASVP
+113 IANKEASVP
-122 PQLGNTTIYE
+122 PQLANTTIYE

-142 GIVGELEN
+142 GVVGDLEN

-159 QDPGND
+159 QDANND

-174 IITDDSNPT
+174 LIADSNNTT
-183 YSKIA
+183 YAKIA
-188 QILKPALARGYLRV
+188 QILKPAMARGYIRV
-202 IAATTTGEAKRLDDD
+202 IAATTMGEAKKLDDD

-223 FSSVIVDELTSEQT
+223 FSSVIVDELTREQT
-237 RSILDVVLPGMLT
+237 REILDIVLPGMLG
-250 HYENKVSVAPDV
+250 HYQNKVTVAPDV
-262 LDDIVTT
+262 LDEIVMT
-269 ADRLMSTG
+269 ADHLMSTG

-299 AAIQEAFASGNAS
+299 AAIQEALASGNTTS
-312 YAQMLQ
+312 AQMLQ
-318 QIVQIPLTSKRLNTI
+318 QITHIPLTAKRLNTI
-333 AMRLVTGQSQPPQ
+333 AMLLVTGQSQPPH
-346 LDVKTLE
+346 LDMTALQT
-353 HELSR
+353 ELSR
-358 LKGQENVLPRIVD
+358 LRGQEEVLPRIVD
-371 ALRRRELGIFPQTRP
+371 ALRRRELNIFPSTRP

-401 TAKIIAKMV
+401 TATIISSMV

-415 ILLNMAEFHDAHT
+415 IILNMAEYHDSAS

-435 PSGYVGSDS
+435 PTGYIGSDS
-444 ARERP
+444 AKERP

-464 EFEKAHMS
+464 EFEKADMS

-505 NAGRQKLSGSRM
+505 NAGRQKLSGSQM
-517 GFGEEKNTL
+517 GFGDHKHSV
-526 SKQSLAKELQK
+526 SKQSLTKELQK

-542 LLGRFNDLIA
+542 LLGRFDDLIA
-552 FMPLGANEYAEIL
+552 FMPLGADDYAQIL
-565 RDEYDRQVARICAE
+565 RDEYDRQVKRICTE
-579 NPGMSFDPIDD
+579 RPDLNFDAIDD
-590 GTIARL
+590 GTINRL
-596 VEETWLVDQGARPA
+596 VDETWLVDQGARPA
-610 IRSIR
+610 IRAIR
-615 SFIEDSLLS
+615 ALIEDTLLAQAANS
-624 SATN
+624 

>member
-6 FAPSND
+6 F
-12 DDSTNKPTG
+12 TPTDI
-21 SGGGSGAPNITIV
+21 GGGSG
-34 GSSTPSVPYHN
+34 SSGGPSIPLSALLSP
-45 HTITGG
+45 TLTGG
-51 SDIDDMLINYNEE
+51 SDINDMLINYNET
-64 YKSSAPALFRDEI
+64 YKSATPALFRDEI
-77 VTQTMSIISSS
+77 VTQTMSIISPS

-113 IANQEASVP
+113 IANKEASVP
-122 PQLGNTTIYE
+122 PQLANTTIYE

-142 GIVGELEN
+142 GIVGDLEN

-159 QDPGND
+159 QDANND

-174 IITDDSNPT
+174 LIADSNNTT
-183 YSKIA
+183 YAKIA
-188 QILKPALARGYLRV
+188 QILKPAMARGYIRV
-202 IAATTTGEAKRLDDD
+202 IAATTMGEAKKLDDD

-223 FSSVIVDELTSEQT
+223 FSSVIVDELTREQT
-237 RSILDVVLPGMLT
+237 REILDIVLPGMLG
-250 HYENKVSVAPDV
+250 HYQNKVTVAPDV
-262 LDDIVTT
+262 LDEIVMT

-299 AAIQEAFASGNAS
+299 AAIQEALASGNTTS
-312 YAQMLQ
+312 AQMLQ
-318 QIVQIPLTSKRLNTI
+318 QINQIPLTAKRLNTI
-333 AMRLVTGQSQPPQ
+333 AMLLVTGQSQPPH
-346 LDVKTLE
+346 LDVTALQT
-353 HELSR
+353 ELSR
-358 LKGQENVLPRIVD
+358 LRGQEEVLPRIVD
-371 ALRRRELGIFPQTRP
+371 ALRRRELNIFPSTRP

-401 TAKIIAKMV
+401 TATIISSMV

-415 ILLNMAEFHDAHT
+415 IILNMAEYHDSAS

-435 PSGYVGSDS
+435 PTGYVGSDS
-444 ARERP
+444 AKERP

-464 EFEKAHMS
+464 EFEKADMS

-505 NAGRQKLSGSRM
+505 NAGRQKLSGSQM
-517 GFGEEKNTL
+517 GFGDHKHSM
-526 SKQSLAKELQK
+526 SKQSLTKELQK

-542 LLGRFNDLIA
+542 LLGRFDDLIA
-552 FMPLGANEYAEIL
+552 FMPLGADDYAQIL

-579 NPGMSFDPIDD
+579 RPDLSFDPIDD
-590 GTIARL
+590 DTIARL
-596 VEETWLVDQGARPA
+596 VDETWLVDQGARPA
-610 IRSIR
+610 IRAIR
-615 SFIEDSLLS
+615 ALIEDMLLAQAANS
-624 SATN
+624 

>member
-6 FAPSND
+6 F
-12 DDSTNKPTG
+12 TPTDIG
-21 SGGGSGAPNITIV
+21 GGGSG
-34 GSSTPSVPYHN
+34 SSGPSVPLSALFGP
-45 HTITGG
+45 TLTGG
-51 SDIDDMLINYNEE
+51 SDINDMLINYNET
-64 YKSSAPALFRDEI
+64 YKSATPALFRDEI

-113 IANQEASVP
+113 IANNEASVP
-122 PQLGNTTIYE
+122 PQLANTTIYE

-142 GIVGELEN
+142 GVVGDLEN

-159 QDPGND
+159 QDANND

-174 IITDDSNPT
+174 LIADSNNTT
-183 YSKIA
+183 YAKIA
-188 QILKPALARGYLRV
+188 QILKPAMARGYIRV
-202 IAATTTGEAKRLDDD
+202 IAATTMGEAKKLDDD

-223 FSSVIVDELTSEQT
+223 FSSVIVDELTREQT
-237 RSILDVVLPGMLT
+237 RDILDIVLPGMLG
-250 HYENKVSVAPDV
+250 HYQNKVTVAPDV
-262 LDDIVTT
+262 LDDIVMT

-299 AAIQEAFASGNAS
+299 AAIQEALASGNTTS
-312 YAQMLQ
+312 AQMLQ
-318 QIVQIPLTSKRLNTI
+318 QITHIPLTAKRLNTI
-333 AMRLVTGQSQPPQ
+333 AMLLVTGQSQPPH
-346 LDVKTLE
+346 LDVTALQT
-353 HELSR
+353 ELSR
-358 LKGQENVLPRIVD
+358 LRGQEEVLSRIVD
-371 ALRRRELGIFPQTRP
+371 ALRRRELNVFPSTRP

-401 TAKIIAKMV
+401 TATIISSMV

-415 ILLNMAEFHDAHT
+415 IILNMAEYHDSAS

-435 PSGYVGSDS
+435 PTGYVGSDS
-444 ARERP
+444 AKERP

-464 EFEKAHMS
+464 EFEKADMS

-505 NAGRQKLSGSRM
+505 NAGRQKLSGSQM
-517 GFGEEKNTL
+517 GFGDHKHSM
-526 SKQSLAKELQK
+526 SKQSLTKELQK

-542 LLGRFNDLIA
+542 LLGRFDDLIA
-552 FMPLGANEYAEIL
+552 FMPLGADDYAQIL
-565 RDEYDRQVARICAE
+565 RDEYDRQVKRICTE
-579 NPGMSFDPIDD
+579 RPDLGFDPIDD
-590 GTIARL
+590 DTIARL
-596 VEETWLVDQGARPA
+596 VDETWLVDQGARPA
-610 IRSIR
+610 IRAIR
-615 SFIEDSLLS
+615 ALIEDTLLAQAANS
-624 SATN
+624 

>member
-6 FAPSND
+6 F
-12 DDSTNKPTG
+12 TPTDIG
-21 SGGGSGAPNITIV
+21 GGGSG
-34 GSSTPSVPYHN
+34 SSGPSVPLSALFGP
-45 HTITGG
+45 TLTGG
-51 SDIDDMLINYNEE
+51 SDINDMLINYNET
-64 YKSSAPALFRDEI
+64 YKSATPALFRDEI

-113 IANQEASVP
+113 IANKEASVP
-122 PQLGNTTIYE
+122 PQLANTTIYE

-142 GIVGELEN
+142 GVVGDLEN

-159 QDPGND
+159 QDANND

-174 IITDDSNPT
+174 LIADSNNTT
-183 YSKIA
+183 YAKIA
-188 QILKPALARGYLRV
+188 QILKPAMARGYIRV
-202 IAATTTGEAKRLDDD
+202 IAATTMGEAKKLDDD

-223 FSSVIVDELTSEQT
+223 FSSVIVDELTREQT
-237 RSILDVVLPGMLT
+237 REILDIVLPGMLG
-250 HYENKVSVAPDV
+250 HYQNKVTVAPDV
-262 LDDIVTT
+262 LDEIVMT

-299 AAIQEAFASGNAS
+299 AAIQEALASGNTTS
-312 YAQMLQ
+312 AQMLQ
-318 QIVQIPLTSKRLNTI
+318 QITHIPLTAKRLNTI
-333 AMRLVTGQSQPPQ
+333 AMLLVTGQSQPPH
-346 LDVKTLE
+346 LDVTALE
-353 HELSR
+353 TELSR
-358 LKGQENVLPRIVD
+358 LRGQEEVLPRIVD
-371 ALRRRELGIFPQTRP
+371 ALRRRELNIFPSTRP

-401 TAKIIAKMV
+401 TATIISSMV

-415 ILLNMAEFHDAHT
+415 IILNMAEYHDSAS

-435 PSGYVGSDS
+435 PTGYVGSDS
-444 ARERP
+444 AKERP

-464 EFEKAHMS
+464 EFEKADMS

-505 NAGRQKLSGSRM
+505 NAGRQKLSGSQM
-517 GFGEEKNTL
+517 GFGDHKHSV
-526 SKQSLAKELQK
+526 SKQSLTKELQK

-542 LLGRFNDLIA
+542 LLGRFDDLIA
-552 FMPLGANEYAEIL
+552 FMPLGADDYAQIL
-565 RDEYDRQVARICAE
+565 RDEYDRQVKRICTE
-579 NPGMSFDPIDD
+579 RPDLGFDPIDD
-590 GTIARL
+590 DTINRL
-596 VEETWLVDQGARPA
+596 VDETWLVDQGARPA
-610 IRSIR
+610 IRAIR
-615 SFIEDSLLS
+615 ALIEDMLI
-624 SATN
+624 AQAAN

>member
-6 FAPSND
+6 F
-12 DDSTNKPTG
+12 TPTDI
-21 SGGGSGAPNITIV
+21 GGGSNS
-34 GSSTPSVPYHN
+34 GSSGPSVPLSALFGP
-45 HTITGG
+45 TLTGG
-51 SDIDDMLINYNEE
+51 SDINDMLINYNET
-64 YKSSAPALFRDEI
+64 YKSATPALFRDEI

-113 IANQEASVP
+113 IANKEASVP
-122 PQLGNTTIYE
+122 PQLANTTIYE

-142 GIVGELEN
+142 GVVGDLEN

-159 QDPGND
+159 QDANND

-174 IITDDSNPT
+174 LIADSNNTT
-183 YSKIA
+183 YAKIA
-188 QILKPALARGYLRV
+188 QILKPAMARGYIRV
-202 IAATTTGEAKRLDDD
+202 IAATTMGEAKKLDDD

-223 FSSVIVDELTSEQT
+223 FSSVIVDELTREQT
-237 RSILDVVLPGMLT
+237 REILDIVLPGMLG
-250 HYENKVSVAPDV
+250 HYQNKVTVAPDV
-262 LDDIVTT
+262 LDEIVMT

-299 AAIQEAFASGNAS
+299 AAIQEALASGNTTS
-312 YAQMLQ
+312 AQMLQ
-318 QIVQIPLTSKRLNTI
+318 QITHIPLTAKRLNTI
-333 AMRLVTGQSQPPQ
+333 AMLLVTGQSQPPH
-346 LDVKTLE
+346 LDAQALE
-353 HELSR
+353 AELSR
-358 LKGQENVLPRIVD
+358 LRGQEEVLPRIVD
-371 ALRRRELGIFPQTRP
+371 ALRRRELNIFPQTRP

-401 TAKIIAKMV
+401 TATIISSMV

-415 ILLNMAEFHDAHT
+415 IILNMAEYHDSAS

-435 PSGYVGSDS
+435 PTGYVGSDS
-444 ARERP
+444 AKERP

-464 EFEKAHMS
+464 EFEKADMS

-505 NAGRQKLSGSRM
+505 NAGRQKLSGSQM
-517 GFGEEKNTL
+517 GFGDHKHSV
-526 SKQSLAKELQK
+526 SKQSLTKELQK

-542 LLGRFNDLIA
+542 LLGRFDDLIA
-552 FMPLGANEYAEIL
+552 FMPLGADDYAQIL

-579 NPGMSFDPIDD
+579 RPDLSFDPIDD
-590 GTIARL
+590 DTIARL
-596 VEETWLVDQGARPA
+596 VDETWLVDQGARPA
-610 IRSIR
+610 IRAIR
-615 SFIEDSLLS
+615 ALIEDMLLAQAANS
-624 SATN
+624 

>member
-6 FAPSND
+6 F
-12 DDSTNKPTG
+12 TPTDI
-21 SGGGSGAPNITIV
+21 GGGSNS
-34 GSSTPSVPYHN
+34 GSSGPSIPLSSLLN
-45 HTITGG
+45 PTLTGG
-51 SDIDDMLINYNEE
+51 SDINDMLINYNET
-64 YKSSAPALFRDEI
+64 YKSATPALFRDEI

-113 IANQEASVP
+113 IANKEASVP
-122 PQLGNTTIYE
+122 PQLANTTIYE

-142 GIVGELEN
+142 GIVGDLEN

-159 QDPGND
+159 QDANND

-174 IITDDSNPT
+174 LIADSNNTT
-183 YSKIA
+183 YAKIA
-188 QILKPALARGYLRV
+188 QILKPAMARGYIRV
-202 IAATTTGEAKRLDDD
+202 IAATTMGEAKKLDDD

-223 FSSVIVDELTSEQT
+223 FSSVIVDELTREQT
-237 RSILDVVLPGMLT
+237 RDILDIVLPGMLT
-250 HYENKVSVAPDV
+250 HYQNKVTVAPDV
-262 LDDIVTT
+262 LDEIVMT

-299 AAIQEAFASGNAS
+299 AAIQEALASGNTTS
-312 YAQMLQ
+312 AQMLQ
-318 QIVQIPLTSKRLNTI
+318 QITHIPLTAKRLNTI
-333 AMRLVTGQSQPPQ
+333 AMLLVTGQSQPPH
-346 LDVKTLE
+346 LDATALQT
-353 HELSR
+353 ELSR
-358 LKGQENVLPRIVD
+358 LRGQEEVLPRIVD
-371 ALRRRELGIFPQTRP
+371 ALRRRELNIFPSTRP

-401 TAKIIAKMV
+401 TATIISSMV

-415 ILLNMAEFHDAHT
+415 IILNMAEYHDSAS

-435 PSGYVGSDS
+435 PTGYVGSDS
-444 ARERP
+444 AKERP

-464 EFEKAHMS
+464 EFEKADMS

-505 NAGRQKLSGSRM
+505 NAGRQKLSGSQM
-517 GFGEEKNTL
+517 GFGDHKHSV
-526 SKQSLAKELQK
+526 SKQSLTKELQK

-542 LLGRFNDLIA
+542 LLGRFDDLIA
-552 FMPLGANEYAEIL
+552 FMPLGADDYAQIL
-565 RDEYDRQVARICAE
+565 RDEYDRQVKRICTE
-579 NPGMSFDPIDD
+579 RPDLNFDPIDD
-590 GTIARL
+590 DTIARL
-596 VEETWLVDQGARPA
+596 VDETWLVDQGARPA
-610 IRSIR
+610 IRAIR
-615 SFIEDSLLS
+615 ALIEDMLLAQAANS
-624 SATN
+624 

>member
-1 MGLSN
+1 MVLSN
-6 FAPSND
+6 F
-12 DDSTNKPTG
+12 TPTDIG
-21 SGGGSGAPNITIV
+21 GGGSG
-34 GSSTPSVPYHN
+34 SSGPSVPLSALLGL
-45 HTITGG
+45 TLTGG
-51 SDIDDMLINYNEE
+51 SDINNMLINYNET
-64 YKSSAPALFRDEI
+64 YKSATPALFRDEI

-113 IANQEASVP
+113 IANKEASVP
-122 PQLGNTTIYE
+122 PQLANTTIYE

-142 GIVGELEN
+142 NVVGDLEN
-150 RITEIIKFA
+150 RITEIIRFA
-159 QDPGND
+159 QDANND

-174 IITDDSNPT
+174 LIADSNNTT
-183 YSKIA
+183 YAKIA
-188 QILKPALARGYLRV
+188 QILKPAMARGYIRV
-202 IAATTTGEAKRLDDD
+202 IAATTIGEAKKLDDD

-223 FSSVIVDELTSEQT
+223 FSSVIVDELTRDQT
-237 RSILDVVLPGMLT
+237 RQILDIVLPGMLG
-250 HYENKVSVAPDV
+250 HYQNKVTVAPDV
-262 LDDIVTT
+262 LNEIVMT

-299 AAIQEAFASGNAS
+299 AAIQEALASGNTTS
-312 YAQMLQ
+312 AQMLQ
-318 QIVQIPLTSKRLNTI
+318 QITHIPLTAKRLNTI
-333 AMRLVTGQSQPPQ
+333 AMLLVTGQSQPPH
-346 LDVKTLE
+346 LDVTALQT
-353 HELSR
+353 ELSR
-358 LKGQENVLPRIVD
+358 LRGQEEVLPRIVD
-371 ALRRRELGIFPQTRP
+371 ALRRRELNIFPSTRP

-401 TAKIIAKMV
+401 TATIISSMV

-415 ILLNMAEFHDAHT
+415 IILNMAEYHDSAS

-435 PSGYVGSDS
+435 PTGYVGSDS
-444 ARERP
+444 AKERP

-464 EFEKAHMS
+464 EFEKADMS

-505 NAGRQKLSGSRM
+505 NAGRQKLSGSQM
-517 GFGEEKNTL
+517 GFGDHKHSV
-526 SKQSLAKELQK
+526 SKQSLTKELQK

-542 LLGRFNDLIA
+542 LLGRFDDLIA
-552 FMPLGANEYAEIL
+552 FMPLSADDYAQIL
-565 RDEYDRQVARICAE
+565 RDEYDRQVARICTE
-579 NPGMSFDPIDD
+579 RPDLSFDAIDD
-590 GTIARL
+590 DTIARL
-596 VEETWLVDQGARPA
+596 VDETWLVDQGARPA
-610 IRSIR
+610 IRAIR
-615 SFIEDSLLS
+615 ALIEDTLLAQAANS
-624 SATN
+624 

>member
-6 FAPSND
+6 F
-12 DDSTNKPTG
+12 TPTDIG
-21 SGGGSGAPNITIV
+21 GGGSG
-34 GSSTPSVPYHN
+34 SSGPSVPLSALFGP
-45 HTITGG
+45 TLTGG
-51 SDIDDMLINYNEE
+51 SDINDMLINYNET
-64 YKSSAPALFRDEI
+64 YKSATPALFRDEI

-113 IANQEASVP
+113 IANKEASVP
-122 PQLGNTTIYE
+122 PQLTNTTIYE

-142 GIVGELEN
+142 GVVGDLEN

-159 QDPGND
+159 QDANND

-174 IITDDSNPT
+174 LIADSNNTT
-183 YSKIA
+183 YAKIA
-188 QILKPALARGYLRV
+188 QILKPAMARGYIRV
-202 IAATTTGEAKRLDDD
+202 IAATTMGEAKKLDDD

-223 FSSVIVDELTSEQT
+223 FSSVIVDELTREQT
-237 RSILDVVLPGMLT
+237 RDILDIVLPGMLG
-250 HYENKVSVAPDV
+250 HYQNKVTVAPDV
-262 LDDIVTT
+262 LDEIVMT

-299 AAIQEAFASGNAS
+299 AAIQEALASGNTTS
-312 YAQMLQ
+312 AQMLQ
-318 QIVQIPLTSKRLNTI
+318 QITHIPLTAKRLNTI
-333 AMRLVTGQSQPPQ
+333 AMLLVTGQSQPPH
-346 LDVKTLE
+346 LDVTALQT
-353 HELSR
+353 ELSR
-358 LKGQENVLPRIVD
+358 LRGQEEVLPRIVD
-371 ALRRRELGIFPQTRP
+371 ALRRRELNIFPSTRP

-401 TAKIIAKMV
+401 TATIISSMV

-415 ILLNMAEFHDAHT
+415 IILNMAEYHDSAS

-435 PSGYVGSDS
+435 PTGYVGSDS
-444 ARERP
+444 AKERP

-464 EFEKAHMS
+464 EFEKADMS

-505 NAGRQKLSGSRM
+505 NAGRQKLSGSQM
-517 GFGEEKNTL
+517 GFGDHKHSV
-526 SKQSLAKELQK
+526 SKQSLTKELQK

-542 LLGRFNDLIA
+542 LLGRFDDLIA
-552 FMPLGANEYAEIL
+552 FMPLGADDYAQIL
-565 RDEYDRQVARICAE
+565 RDEYDRQVKRICAE
-579 NPGMSFDPIDD
+579 RPDLSFDPIDD
-590 GTIARL
+590 DTINRL
-596 VEETWLVDQGARPA
+596 IDETWLVDQGARPA
-610 IRSIR
+610 IRAIR
-615 SFIEDSLLS
+615 ALIEDLLLAQAANS
-624 SATN
+624 

>member
-6 FAPSND
+6 FTP
-12 DDSTNKPTG
+12 TNIG
-21 SGGGSGAPNITIV
+21 GGGSGSGGPSIPL
-34 GSSTPSVPYHN
+34 SSLLNPTL
-45 HTITGG
+45 TGG
-51 SDIDDMLINYNEE
+51 SDINDMLINYNET
-64 YKSSAPALFRDEI
+64 YKSATPALFRDEI

-122 PQLGNTTIYE
+122 PQLANTTIYE

-142 GIVGELEN
+142 GVVGDLEN

-159 QDPGND
+159 QDANND

-174 IITDDSNPT
+174 LIADSNNTT
-183 YSKIA
+183 YAKIA
-188 QILKPALARGYLRV
+188 QILKPAMARGYIRV
-202 IAATTTGEAKRLDDD
+202 IAATTMGEAKKLDDD

-223 FSSVIVDELTSEQT
+223 FSSVIVDELTREQT
-237 RSILDVVLPGMLT
+237 REILDIVLPGMLG
-250 HYENKVSVAPDV
+250 HYQNKVTVAPDV
-262 LDDIVTT
+262 LDEIVMT

-299 AAIQEAFASGNAS
+299 AAIQEALASGNTTS
-312 YAQMLQ
+312 AQMLQ
-318 QIVQIPLTSKRLNTI
+318 QITHIPLTAKRLNTI
-333 AMRLVTGQSQPPQ
+333 AMLLVTGQSQPPH
-346 LDVKTLE
+346 LDVTALQT
-353 HELSR
+353 ELSR
-358 LKGQENVLPRIVD
+358 LRGQEEVLPRIVD
-371 ALRRRELGIFPQTRP
+371 ALRRRELNIFPSTRP

-401 TAKIIAKMV
+401 TATIISSMV

-415 ILLNMAEFHDAHT
+415 IILNMAEYHDSAS

-435 PSGYVGSDS
+435 PTGYVGSDS
-444 ARERP
+444 AKERP

-464 EFEKAHMS
+464 EFEKADMS

-505 NAGRQKLSGSRM
+505 NAGRQKLSGSQM
-517 GFGEEKNTL
+517 GFGDHKHSV
-526 SKQSLAKELQK
+526 SKQSLTKELQK

-542 LLGRFNDLIA
+542 LLGRFDDLIA
-552 FMPLGANEYAEIL
+552 FMPLGADDYAQIL
-565 RDEYDRQVARICAE
+565 RDEYDRQVKRICTE
-579 NPGMSFDPIDD
+579 RPDLSFDPIDD
-590 GTIARL
+590 DTIARL
-596 VEETWLVDQGARPA
+596 VDETWLVDQGARPA
-610 IRSIR
+610 IRAIR
-615 SFIEDSLLS
+615 ALIEDMLLAQAVNS
-624 SATN
+624 